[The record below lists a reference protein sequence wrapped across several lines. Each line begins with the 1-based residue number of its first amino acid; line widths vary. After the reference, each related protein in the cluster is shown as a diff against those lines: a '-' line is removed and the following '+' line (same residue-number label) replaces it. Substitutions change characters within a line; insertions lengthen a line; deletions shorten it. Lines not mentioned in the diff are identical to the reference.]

1 MADGN
6 VGSLWMSLGI
16 KDAVSKELNRIADSM
31 TGVDAKTKKAQESM
45 RKLAEENL
53 AGKNVAFLDR
63 LKKAIGDSTKEAKE
77 LQVVFEAIRSIRGG
91 FSSLNW
97 SVGAKSLKEYSGI
110 IMKINDALDKLYTR
124 GLTASGDKMWG
135 SATGA
140 LKVLEGISKIKEEG
154 NFFFENFFK
163 TDKAKAGLEDLQ
175 REIIKLQKEGMGL
188 LNKRT
193 LDTEGLA
200 WAAGL
205 DDKIY
210 KLHRAYS
217 VLRDDEEKL
226 LATTEKK
233 KPVWKQD
240 EEQAKKNAE
249 AVNVQTNALKKQEEQ
264 LKATSAA
271 QKEKNA
277 TENKAVAAPKIQ
289 PFVEDKGLDKM
300 LNDVTAAREKDAAAT
315 QTQIAYTKILNEV
328 LDAFKG
334 KASTFLGV
342 KDDSGRKYVDI
353 LNEANAAIE
362 KMNKARAAA
371 MVKEGKDFNPANYPD
386 PTPRI
391 KKALEYLSLL
401 QRIDIAQKHISEV
414 KAANPNVDTKN
425 IKEAAKLVENFRNKL
440 LALQNDKYLTG
451 ADDAHILGAY
461 RKTLAMTLKDVDAII
476 GKLQKPNPLS
486 DLDGNFSKLDARI
499 DAVREK
505 LAKLRDL
512 MNEGTQKGYNTSMF
526 GERIS
531 GLGGVVARMEAAMS
545 NKNGELANVDK
556 MKQLFSDISVEL
568 NKASTAMQAYG
579 REKAKAVAQEREFAV
594 ASKLSAK
601 DKEAELK
608 ALSDYT
614 KRYMTLVEEKR
625 KVAEKAG
632 ISPFFKNDNGLKNI
646 KAEIDTLLERLGRVR
661 EDITLYQHAIG
672 SGTKEGI
679 SFGQQGLKEANTEA
693 EKLMRSITNL
703 QNVYDTLRV
712 SQVNVKDLIGQ
723 TPQKQRQD
731 DIQRRMSD
739 YYSKLE
745 KDSAQAAK
753 DAAKAE
759 RERASAEKQRQNEL
773 RNTERRYDSLGNKVR
788 QLRAEFSRGI
798 SLGANTDKSYEEIR
812 RLLSMMRV
820 LRALQGSLSSTDWR
834 EHIGRLGNYGA
845 GHDATIANRALQ
857 DQRAINAAQEKTN
870 REKEKSIDLERKH
883 QQEIANSAAKVRSDL
898 VRAFEQAK
906 NSAGG
911 LNSTMQDLKS
921 LVMQGGLVYGMQ
933 QFAMS
938 VIKTGGELEK
948 QHIALQSILGDVQNA
963 NTMFSQVKQLAL
975 QSPFTF
981 SELNRDVKQLA
992 AYGVEYDQ
1000 LYDTTKRLA
1009 DMASGL
1015 GVSFE
1020 RIALAFGQVRSRGW
1034 LDGKELRQISYA
1046 GIPLLQKLS
1055 EYYSKREGRK
1065 VSTSEVK
1072 TRISGRGVDFEDVK
1086 NVFWEMTDAGG
1097 QFYNMQLVLSETLLG
1112 RFNKLKDAW
1121 EIMLS
1126 EFASDSNIVGSNLKH
1141 ILDLVTNLVQALHTM
1156 APVVVA
1162 AFSGFAL
1169 KRLQTSLGGGIGAAL
1184 LSGKAS
1190 MASDIQKKV
1199 LLGEKTTAQELRL
1212 LATKKLITSED
1223 IKALSL
1229 AKAIKKVDL
1238 ERMYIN
1244 GQISRSIY
1252 KDGMTDFAGT
1262 GTFGSRRKLVEARQN
1277 GGWWNKAKAAFIGLQ
1292 LRTNAYFTN
1301 LKIQFATTGGFWR
1314 TFALKGM
1321 SAFAILTAGART
1333 MGATLLAAVGG
1344 LPGLIITGVTMGIS
1358 YMYTKSADLTNRIN
1372 QTANEI
1378 EDRIKQLNDFL
1389 RENDTAKVL
1398 SGGDIKEV
1406 DNLIDAYKEKLKQLE
1421 PYNYNNLVMK
1431 ADEKQSHEERLK
1443 YLDEELKR
1451 LRDAEMIAKS
1461 KMGNRD
1467 NYSDFSGAITRSNR
1481 NYERL
1486 EKTTAQ
1492 NMSDKGMDFASA
1504 RSAAWKGLQPY
1515 QKGDMVNPIK
1525 KVILKQFGDISKDET
1540 MRLAAMQAMS
1550 NIFASMEIPESRAN
1564 MIRASVLQ
1572 AFGIGDKDSWL
1583 QEEAKNKLSDLLDS
1597 IAPTIATKIRS
1608 GQTLNEAE
1616 KAKVE
1621 ELMQD
1626 AKRGLTGQYPEFEKA
1641 LQALLDASNFEAV
1654 INLVFKDSKFN
1665 DVQNELLGNLPK
1677 MPLGVGDPETQ
1688 AKKQKFAQSWGKEG
1702 SWTKAREAANADVAA
1717 KKKEYEAA
1725 KKAKSKRQ
1733 DELKKEWQ
1741 LAEQTAKELNLFD
1754 AKKDKNK
1761 GPKKDSALESL
1772 RQQFEDFKAARQWY
1786 QKYIGIGNTQ
1796 SEAIGKVKSLFPN
1809 LDWKKIDLSKY
1820 MESLEAMMPGNSFW
1834 NTTDRKK
1841 FRTQVNREKAEW
1853 QYSEVDKVEWERV
1866 SSNFKEALE
1875 KGVKQAN
1882 LQKELYEKTGSLDFA
1897 KLAFQDGA
1905 VWDKQTRKMAEDF
1918 KKNFGHDVNLGMTEA
1933 DAKALYKE
1941 TPLALEAWQ
1950 KITTLVKD
1958 NYVKSLQQAADIIAQ
1973 TASTQEKIAAIY
1985 AKYETPIAQAEEAGN
2000 YGLASRYTRQRDKEV
2015 NSAKTEAFNKSS
2027 DYITF
2032 FGAVSQLG
2040 MDRASEIASQIREN
2054 INQALA
2060 DGTIDA
2066 REYGKQIQQLDEQ
2079 LNKLSSGKKTFF
2091 KDGLSGLADRKV
2103 EKANEK
2109 ITAGA
2114 ALQQEGQREAQ
2125 EATTAMLDAIANS
2138 DWKAVGEA
2146 FEKLVKA
2153 NEKAKNGENKLNKG
2167 KEEAAS
2173 ANKFKEAMTSASK
2186 VVEKFNANIQSI
2198 VATFNDIKDTAS
2210 ALGVDTESDGWQDAT
2225 AFFESLSG
2233 VSGSI
2238 SNIVTSGMQGNIG
2251 GIIQGAVGIFT
2262 SPFKAFAAAHDAKQ
2276 ERQIKLAERN
2286 ITELE
2291 RMRNDIKSAIENT
2304 LGGVYSYKMDADTRK
2319 RLGNVTNSYE
2329 KAARGESKK
2338 SQYSSDTYTTAKK
2351 SLSDPG
2357 NAYLAEQA
2365 SLMAQK
2371 DEMQRQLNAEEGKKK
2386 KDKDKIA
2393 DYKQQIKEMET
2404 TINNFAKDFLKD
2416 IYGVDMKA
2424 WASQLTDAV
2433 VSAWSKG
2440 EDAIDAYKKKAKEM
2454 VKNLTK
2460 NIVSQKVMEA
2470 ALQGP
2475 LDNLT
2480 EIIKKKGKLEPE
2492 DVVKVADDLYNGTNN
2507 AAENITAILERLKN
2521 MGLDLSENGDGS
2533 VTNGIK
2539 NITEETA
2546 DILASYVNAIRLDVS
2561 VNRAQVKDI
2570 GELLKMRLPEMGQI
2584 QKAQLGQLTQIV
2596 MLAEARNEKLDRM
2609 MDWMNAV
2616 STSGRKKL
2624 YIS

>member
-6 VGSLWMSLGI
+6 VGSLWMSLGL
-16 KDAVSKELNRIADSM
+16 KETVSKELNKIADGM
-31 TGVDAKTKKAQESM
+31 TGVDAKTRKAQENL
-45 RKLAEENL
+45 RKLADTDVS
-53 AGKNVAFLDR
+53 GKNISF
-63 LKKAIGDSTKEAKE
+63 LKKIQNALGDTSAEAKE
-77 LQVVFEAIRSIRGG
+77 LQAVLGVIGKTKGGWKGITEDLNIGKLQQYAKLVRELEFALTNIESKKGLSDSGFNLQSTIYQSREAIDAIA
-91 FSSLNW
+91 SLQNH
-97 SVGAKSLKEYSGI
+97 LKFA
-110 IMKINDALDKLYTR
+110 DAP
-124 GLTASGDKMWG
+124 TASGLKAIRQELQGLINEGTSLIHSPIKNYMQIDKW
-135 SATGA
+135 
-140 LKVLEGISKIKEEG
+140 
-154 NFFFENFFK
+154 
-163 TDKAKAGLEDLQ
+163 
-175 REIIKLQKEGMGL
+175 
-188 LNKRT
+188 LNT
-193 LDTEGLA
+193 LDGKVTDIEYKYIVATQGVSKETNA
-200 WAAGL
+200 VADAG
-205 DDKIY
+205 K
-210 KLHRAYS
+210 RA
-217 VLRDDEEKL
+217 
-226 LATTEKK
+226 
-233 KPVWKQD
+233 
-240 EEQAKKNAE
+240 EEQTKKNAE
-249 AVNVQTNALKKQEEQ
+249 AVNEQTNALKKQEEQ

-271 QKEKNA
+271 QKEKSA
-277 TENKAVAAPKIQ
+277 TESKAATAPKMQ

-300 LNDVTAAREKDAAAT
+300 LNDATRVTEKVEEQKKSLSGLSDAAGKASRD
-315 QTQIAYTKILNEV
+315 INEV
-328 LDAFKG
+328 LNKIVG
-334 KASTFLGV
+334 G
-342 KDDSGRKYVDI
+342 
-353 LNEANAAIE
+353 NAAGMSLDE
-362 KMNKARAAA
+362 LAKKTARYSQ
-371 MVKEGKDFNPANYPD
+371 ELL
-386 PTPRI
+386 
-391 KKALEYLSLL
+391 ALEIKLKSLKSK
-401 QRIDIAQKHISEV
+401 DETNPGKKGPYYSEV
-414 KAANPNVDTKN
+414 KSLEAKIKNAQIYLDIIQQIRLKKDELNATGAKQPNVNTK
-425 IKEAAKLVENFRNKL
+425 ELER
-440 LALQNDKYLTG
+440 G
-451 ADDAHILGAY
+451 
-461 RKTLAMTLKDVDAII
+461 KTLLDEFYGTLRKIVSENGVDGLMVLGNMPKALGGTMREIRSLLSSFS
-476 GKLQKPNPLS
+476 KENPLS
-486 DLDGNFSKLDARI
+486 VFANGADRAWTAISNLETKM
-499 DAVREK
+499 
-505 LAKLRDL
+505 RDL
-512 MNEGTQKGYNTSMF
+512 QRLMDEGKKMGYKTDMLPENFYELKRRLQETYRLF
-526 GERIS
+526 GDNSHR
-531 GLGGVVARMEAAMS
+531 LTDKAYME
-545 NKNGELANVDK
+545 N
-556 MKQLFSDISVEL
+556 LFSDIAKTMKIAANAERE
-568 NKASTAMQAYG
+568 YG
-579 REKAKAVAQEREFAV
+579 REKGKTIATN
-594 ASKLSAK
+594 
-601 DKEAELK
+601 KEAE
-608 ALSDYT
+608 AA
-614 KRYMTLVEEKR
+614 EKR
-625 KVAEKAG
+625 NVA
-632 ISPFFKNDNGLKNI
+632 I
-646 KAEIDTLLERLGRVR
+646 V
-661 EDITLYQHAIG
+661 
-672 SGTKEGI
+672 
-679 SFGQQGLKEANTEA
+679 EAAVQRRIQARQREA
-693 EKLMRSITNL
+693 ER
-703 QNVYDTLRV
+703 
-712 SQVNVKDLIGQ
+712 
-723 TPQKQRQD
+723 
-731 DIQRRMSD
+731 
-739 YYSKLE
+739 
-745 KDSAQAAK
+745 AA
-753 DAAKAE
+753 AAE
-759 RERASAEKQRQNEL
+759 REANRYAAESVNKAIAAKREQRRQEDRDNKQRLSEIKAA
-773 RNTERRYDSLGNKVR
+773 EARYDSLGNKVR
-788 QLRAEFSRGI
+788 SLRREFSRGI
-798 SLGANTDKSYEEIR
+798 SLGADVSKAEAEIH
-812 RLLSMMRV
+812 RLIDIMRY
-820 LRALQGSLSSTDWR
+820 LRQMRTWLVEGQNVVGRIGS
-834 EHIGRLGNYGA
+834 IGT
-845 GHDATIANRALQ
+845 GHDATQAGRALQ

-1126 EFASDSNIVGSNLKH
+1126 EFASNSNIVGSNLKH

-1761 GPKKDSALESL
+1761 GTKKDSALESL

-1820 MESLEAMMPGNSFW
+1820 MESLEAMMPGRGFW

-1853 QYSEVDKVEWERV
+1853 QYSEIDKVEWERV

-1933 DAKALYKE
+1933 DAKVLYKD

-2079 LNKLSSGKKTFF
+2079 LNKLSSGKKNFF
-2091 KDGLSGLADRKV
+2091 NSGLSGVAEQRVKN
-2103 EKANEK
+2103 ANEK

-2114 ALQQEGQREAQ
+2114 ALKQEGKRMQQE
-2125 EATTAMLDAIANS
+2125 ANTELI
-2138 DWKAVGEA
+2138 EA
-2146 FEKLVKA
+2146 FSNLDFDAVDEIVAKMLEGREKEEKGDAKLKQGQKDAKAA
-2153 NEKAKNGENKLNKG
+2153 NEF
-2167 KEEAAS
+2167 KESMANVSAAAS
-2173 ANKFKEAMTSASK
+2173 KINE
-2186 VVEKFNANIQSI
+2186 NIQSI

-2210 ALGVDTESDGWQDAT
+2210 ALGVDTENDGWQDAT
-2225 AFFESLSG
+2225 AFFNSLGG
-2233 VSGSI
+2233 VSSSI
-2238 SNIVTSGMQGNIG
+2238 SNMVTSAMSGNVGGVLQGF
-2251 GIIQGAVGIFT
+2251 VGIFT
-2262 SPFKAFAAAHDAKQ
+2262 SPFKAFAAAHDAKL

-2291 RMRNDIKSAIENT
+2291 RLRNDVKTAIENT
-2304 LGGVYSYKMDADTRK
+2304 LGSVYSYKMDADTRK

-2416 IYGVDMKA
+2416 IYGVDTKA

-2433 VSAWSKG
+2433 ISAWSKG

-2454 VKNLTK
+2454 VKDLTK
-2460 NIVSQKVMEA
+2460 NIVSQKVMEV

-2480 EIIKKKGKLEPE
+2480 EIIKQKGKLEPE

-2533 VTNGIK
+2533 VTNGIT

>member
-6 VGSLWMSLGI
+6 VGNLWMYLGI

-63 LKKAIGDSTKEAKE
+63 LKKTIGDSTKEAKE
-77 LQVVFEAIRSIRGG
+77 LQVVFEAIRSVRGG
-91 FSSLNW
+91 FTSLNW
-97 SVGAKSLKEYSGI
+97 SVGAKDLNEYYGI
-110 IMKINDALDKLYTR
+110 IMKIKDALDKLYTR

-135 SATGA
+135 SMTGA

-154 NFFFENFFK
+154 GFFFENFFK
-163 TDKAKAGLEDLQ
+163 TDKAKAGLENLQ

-188 LNKRT
+188 LNKKN

-233 KPVWKQD
+233 KTVGKQD

-271 QKEKNA
+271 QKEKSA
-277 TENKAVAAPKIQ
+277 TESKAATAPKMQ

-300 LNDVTAAREKDAAAT
+300 LNDATRVTEKVEEQKKSLSGLSDAAGKASRD
-315 QTQIAYTKILNEV
+315 INEV
-328 LDAFKG
+328 LNKIVG
-334 KASTFLGV
+334 G
-342 KDDSGRKYVDI
+342 
-353 LNEANAAIE
+353 NAAGMSLDE
-362 KMNKARAAA
+362 LAKKTARYSQ
-371 MVKEGKDFNPANYPD
+371 ELL
-386 PTPRI
+386 
-391 KKALEYLSLL
+391 ALEIKLKNLKSKAETNPGKKGP
-401 QRIDIAQKHISEV
+401 DSSEV
-414 KAANPNVDTKN
+414 KSLEAKIKNAQIYLDIIQQIRLKKDELNATGAKQPNVNTK
-425 IKEAAKLVENFRNKL
+425 ELER
-440 LALQNDKYLTG
+440 G
-451 ADDAHILGAY
+451 
-461 RKTLAMTLKDVDAII
+461 KTLLDEFYGTLRKIVSENGVDGLMVLGNMPKALGGTMREIRSLLSSFS
-476 GKLQKPNPLS
+476 KENPLS
-486 DLDGNFSKLDARI
+486 VFANGADRAWTAISNLETKM
-499 DAVREK
+499 
-505 LAKLRDL
+505 RDL
-512 MNEGTQKGYNTSMF
+512 QRLMDEGKKMGYKTDMLPENFYELKRRLQETYRLF
-526 GERIS
+526 GDNSHR
-531 GLGGVVARMEAAMS
+531 LTDKAYME
-545 NKNGELANVDK
+545 N
-556 MKQLFSDISVEL
+556 LFSDIAKTMKIAANAERE
-568 NKASTAMQAYG
+568 YG
-579 REKAKAVAQEREFAV
+579 REKGKTIATN
-594 ASKLSAK
+594 
-601 DKEAELK
+601 KEAE
-608 ALSDYT
+608 AA
-614 KRYMTLVEEKR
+614 EKR
-625 KVAEKAG
+625 NVA
-632 ISPFFKNDNGLKNI
+632 I
-646 KAEIDTLLERLGRVR
+646 V
-661 EDITLYQHAIG
+661 
-672 SGTKEGI
+672 
-679 SFGQQGLKEANTEA
+679 EAAVQRRIQARQREA
-693 EKLMRSITNL
+693 ER
-703 QNVYDTLRV
+703 
-712 SQVNVKDLIGQ
+712 
-723 TPQKQRQD
+723 
-731 DIQRRMSD
+731 
-739 YYSKLE
+739 
-745 KDSAQAAK
+745 AA
-753 DAAKAE
+753 AAE
-759 RERASAEKQRQNEL
+759 REANRYAAESVNKAIAAKREQRRQEDRDNKQRLSEIKAA
-773 RNTERRYDSLGNKVR
+773 EARYDSLGNKVR
-788 QLRAEFSRGI
+788 SLRREFSRGI
-798 SLGANTDKSYEEIR
+798 SLGADVSKAEAEIH
-812 RLLSMMRV
+812 RLIDIMRY
-820 LRALQGSLSSTDWR
+820 LRQMRTWLVEGQNVVGRIGS
-834 EHIGRLGNYGA
+834 IGA
-845 GHDATIANRALQ
+845 GHDTTQAGRALQ

-921 LVMQGGLVYGMQ
+921 LVMQGGLVYGVQ

-963 NTMFSQVKQLAL
+963 NTMFSQVKELAL

-981 SELNRDVKQLA
+981 SELNKDVKQLA

-1065 VSTSEVK
+1065 VSTSEIK

-1277 GGWWNKAKAAFIGLQ
+1277 GGWWNKAKAGLIGLQ

-1301 LKIQFATTGGFWR
+1301 LKIHFATAGGFWN

-1321 SAFAILTAGART
+1321 SALTILGTGARAL
-1333 MGATLLAAVGG
+1333 GSALLAAVGG

-1389 RENDTAKVL
+1389 RENDAAKVL
-1398 SGGDIKEV
+1398 AGGDIKEV

-1597 IAPTIATKIRS
+1597 VAPTIATKIRS

-1933 DAKALYKE
+1933 DAKVLYKD

-2079 LNKLSSGKKTFF
+2079 LNKLSSGKKNFF
-2091 KDGLSGLADRKV
+2091 NSGLSGVAEQRVKN
-2103 EKANEK
+2103 ANEK

-2114 ALQQEGQREAQ
+2114 ALKQEGERMQQE
-2125 EATTAMLDAIANS
+2125 ANTELI
-2138 DWKAVGEA
+2138 EA
-2146 FEKLVKA
+2146 FSNLDFDAVDEIVAKMLEGNEKEKEGDAKLKQGQKEAKAA
-2153 NEKAKNGENKLNKG
+2153 NEF
-2167 KEEAAS
+2167 KESMANVSAAAS
-2173 ANKFKEAMTSASK
+2173 KIKE
-2186 VVEKFNANIQSI
+2186 NIQSI

-2210 ALGVDTESDGWQDAT
+2210 ALGVDTENDGWQDAT
-2225 AFFESLSG
+2225 AFFNSLGG
-2233 VSGSI
+2233 VSSSI
-2238 SNIVTSGMQGNIG
+2238 SNMMSGNFGGVLQGF
-2251 GIIQGAVGIFT
+2251 VGIFT
-2262 SPFKAFAAAHDAKQ
+2262 SPFKAFAAAHDAKL

-2291 RMRNDIKSAIENT
+2291 RLRNDVKTAIENT
-2304 LGGVYSYKMDADTRK
+2304 LSGVYSYKMDADTRK

-2454 VKNLTK
+2454 VKDLTK
-2460 NIVSQKVMEA
+2460 NIISQKIMEV

-2480 EIIKKKGKLEPE
+2480 EIIKQKGKLEPE

-2507 AAENITAILERLKN
+2507 AAENITAILERLKD

>member
-1 MADGN
+1 MASGN
-6 VGSLWMSLGI
+6 LGDLWFQLGI
-16 KDAVSKELNRIADSM
+16 KDNSHKALNSMLKDVQRLDGMINSLNLSINKEQDPKKKKEMKEQLSNALNYLHLLQKVNIELNKISGIKNVNAGIN
-31 TGVDAKTKKAQESM
+31 TGELDRAKKALMDFRNELIDLQAGKTAGSVDNAFMSAYNAKFRNLITDVRQIEKAFDKENTLSASKNNAA
-45 RKLAEENL
+45 RLNRELETTKNKLAEIQSLQSRGIRNRIDTTALLSGGNTLRGVKRRMETMLADDNL
-53 AGKNVAFLDR
+53 LAN
-63 LKKAIGDSTKEAKE
+63 
-77 LQVVFEAIRSIRGG
+77 
-91 FSSLNW
+91 
-97 SVGAKSLKEYSGI
+97 GAKVKSLLSDIAFAYTKATGKVQEYKRTASETASVDSAFS
-110 IMKINDALDKLYTR
+110 KQKLAVEQINTILGNIDKLKGKSLEIGTDTSK
-124 GLTASGDKMWG
+124 LTAVRGEIERIKTTIESFSGK
-135 SATGA
+135 
-140 LKVLEGISKIKEEG
+140 
-154 NFFFENFFK
+154 
-163 TDKAKAGLEDLQ
+163 Q
-175 REIIKLQKEGMGL
+175 L
-188 LNKRT
+188 LNK
-193 LDTEGLA
+193 GF
-200 WAAGL
+200 G
-205 DDKIY
+205 
-210 KLHRAYS
+210 
-217 VLRDDEEKL
+217 
-226 LATTEKK
+226 
-233 KPVWKQD
+233 
-240 EEQAKKNAE
+240 
-249 AVNVQTNALKKQEEQ
+249 
-264 LKATSAA
+264 
-271 QKEKNA
+271 
-277 TENKAVAAPKIQ
+277 
-289 PFVEDKGLDKM
+289 
-300 LNDVTAAREKDAAAT
+300 DA
-315 QTQIAYTKILNEV
+315 LNE
-328 LDAFKG
+328 LQ
-334 KASTFLGV
+334 LW
-342 KDDSGRKYVDI
+342 
-353 LNEANAAIE
+353 
-362 KMNKARAAA
+362 
-371 MVKEGKDFNPANYPD
+371 KERVN
-386 PTPRI
+386 R
-391 KKALEYLSLL
+391 
-401 QRIDIAQKHISEV
+401 
-414 KAANPNVDTKN
+414 
-425 IKEAAKLVENFRNKL
+425 
-440 LALQNDKYLTG
+440 
-451 ADDAHILGAY
+451 
-461 RKTLAMTLKDVDAII
+461 TLKDQSGAN
-476 GKLQKPNPLS
+476 QS
-486 DLDGNFSKLDARI
+486 
-499 DAVREK
+499 
-505 LAKLRDL
+505 AKATDRNL
-512 MNEGTQKGYNTSMF
+512 ET
-526 GERIS
+526 
-531 GLGGVVARMEAAMS
+531 MEARYRRLQELMS
-545 NKNGELANVDK
+545 EVSRK
-556 MKQLFSDISVEL
+556 IREL
-568 NKASTAMQAYG
+568 NDSARQGFKVGADTSRAESAISRLTEMRDKFNNADIG
-579 REKAKAVAQEREFAV
+579 SKNAVA
-594 ASKLSAK
+594 
-601 DKEAELK
+601 ELVSEYK
-608 ALSDYT
+608 
-614 KRYMTLVEEKR
+614 
-625 KVAEKAG
+625 
-632 ISPFFKNDNGLKNI
+632 ILKNEIGNAKSEQDKLNNAITRANKKQDRKNERQEARDNKQRLSEI
-646 KAEIDTLLERLGRVR
+646 KA
-661 EDITLYQHAIG
+661 
-672 SGTKEGI
+672 
-679 SFGQQGLKEANTEA
+679 TEA
-693 EKLMRSITNL
+693 
-703 QNVYDTLRV
+703 
-712 SQVNVKDLIGQ
+712 
-723 TPQKQRQD
+723 
-731 DIQRRMSD
+731 
-739 YYSKLE
+739 
-745 KDSAQAAK
+745 
-753 DAAKAE
+753 
-759 RERASAEKQRQNEL
+759 
-773 RNTERRYDSLGNKVR
+773 RYDSLGNKVR
-788 QLRAEFSRGI
+788 ALRREFSRGI
-798 SLGANTDKSYEEIR
+798 SLGADVSKAEAEIH
-812 RLLSMMRV
+812 RLIDIMRY
-820 LRALQGSLSSTDWR
+820 LRQMRTWLVEGQNVVGRIGS
-834 EHIGRLGNYGA
+834 IGT
-845 GHDATIANRALQ
+845 GHDATQAGRALQ

-883 QQEIANSAAKVRSDL
+883 QQEIANSAAKVRNDL

-1184 LSGKAS
+1184 LSGKES

-1572 AFGIGDKDSWL
+1572 AFGIGDKNSWL

-1820 MESLEAMMPGNSFW
+1820 MESLEAMMPGRGFW

-1841 FRTQVNREKAEW
+1841 FHTQVNREKAEW
-1853 QYSEVDKVEWERV
+1853 QYSEIDKVEWERV

-1933 DAKALYKE
+1933 DAKVLYKD

-2079 LNKLSSGKKTFF
+2079 LNKLSSGKKNFF
-2091 KDGLSGLADRKV
+2091 NSGLSGVAEQRVKN
-2103 EKANEK
+2103 ANEK

-2114 ALQQEGQREAQ
+2114 ALKQEGERMQQE
-2125 EATTAMLDAIANS
+2125 ANTELI
-2138 DWKAVGEA
+2138 EA
-2146 FEKLVKA
+2146 FSNLDFDAVDEIVAKMLEGNEKEEKGDAKLKQGQKEAKAA
-2153 NEKAKNGENKLNKG
+2153 NEFKKSMANVSA
-2167 KEEAAS
+2167 AAS
-2173 ANKFKEAMTSASK
+2173 KINE
-2186 VVEKFNANIQSI
+2186 NIQSI

-2210 ALGVDTESDGWQDAT
+2210 ALGVDTENDGWQDAT
-2225 AFFESLSG
+2225 AFFNSLGG
-2233 VSGSI
+2233 VSSSI
-2238 SNIVTSGMQGNIG
+2238 SNMVTSAMSGNVGGVLQGF
-2251 GIIQGAVGIFT
+2251 VGIFT
-2262 SPFKAFAAAHDAKQ
+2262 SPFKAFAAAHDAKL

-2291 RMRNDIKSAIENT
+2291 RLRNDVKTAIENT

-2319 RLGNVTNSYE
+2319 RLDNVTNSYE

-2357 NAYLAEQA
+2357 DAYLAEQA

-2454 VKNLTK
+2454 VKDLTK
-2460 NIVSQKVMEA
+2460 NIVSQKVMEV

-2480 EIIKKKGKLEPE
+2480 EIIKQKGKLEPE

>member
-16 KDAVSKELNRIADSM
+16 KDAVSKELNRVADSM
-31 TGVDAKTKKAQESM
+31 TGLDAKTKKAQESM

-277 TENKAVAAPKIQ
+277 TENKAAAAPKIQ

-334 KASTFLGV
+334 KASTLLGV

-579 REKAKAVAQEREFAV
+579 REKAKAVATDRNLETMEARYRRLQELISEVNRKIRELNDSAKRGFKVGADTSRVGSAISRLFEMRDKFNNADIGSKNAV
-594 ASKLSAK
+594 A
-601 DKEAELK
+601 ELVSEYK
-608 ALSDYT
+608 
-614 KRYMTLVEEKR
+614 
-625 KVAEKAG
+625 
-632 ISPFFKNDNGLKNI
+632 ILKNEIGNAKSEQDKLNNAITRANKKQDRKNERQEARDNKQRLSEI
-646 KAEIDTLLERLGRVR
+646 KA
-661 EDITLYQHAIG
+661 A
-672 SGTKEGI
+672 
-679 SFGQQGLKEANTEA
+679 EA
-693 EKLMRSITNL
+693 
-703 QNVYDTLRV
+703 
-712 SQVNVKDLIGQ
+712 
-723 TPQKQRQD
+723 
-731 DIQRRMSD
+731 
-739 YYSKLE
+739 
-745 KDSAQAAK
+745 
-753 DAAKAE
+753 
-759 RERASAEKQRQNEL
+759 
-773 RNTERRYDSLGNKVR
+773 RYDSLGNKVR
-788 QLRAEFSRGI
+788 ALRREFSRGI
-798 SLGANTDKSYEEIR
+798 SLGADVSKAEAEIH
-812 RLLSMMRV
+812 RLIHLMRYFKIMHSELKAGNMSAV
-820 LRALQGSLSSTDWR
+820 GRIGS
-834 EHIGRLGNYGA
+834 IGT
-845 GHDATIANRALQ
+845 GHDATQAGRALQ

-1065 VSTSEVK
+1065 VTTSDVK

-1112 RFNKLKDAW
+1112 RYNKLKDAW

-1126 EFASDSNIVGSNLKH
+1126 DFASGNSVVGKGLKG
-1141 ILDLVTNLVQALHTM
+1141 ILNLVTELVQAMHSM
-1156 APVVVA
+1156 APVVAA
-1162 AFSGFAL
+1162 AFAGFAL
-1169 KRLQTSLGGGIGAAL
+1169 KKMQTALGGGIGAAL
-1184 LSGKAS
+1184 LSSKSS
-1190 MASDIQKKV
+1190 MAADVQKRV
-1199 LLGEKTTAQELRL
+1199 LLGESVTDQELRL
-1212 LATKKLITSED
+1212 LQTKKQITAENLKMLTAAKALTKAELDRMLITKSITPEMYKQTLAEMGLVSKTWTLKGALSGILGP
-1223 IKALSL
+1223 IKAIPGKIRAAAVST
-1229 AKAIKKVDL
+1229 A
-1238 ERMYIN
+1238 
-1244 GQISRSIY
+1244 SW
-1252 KDGMTDFAGT
+1252 FAGLRA
-1262 GTFGSRRKLVEARQN
+1262 GTTSVRASFAGLWTSFSMR
-1277 GGWWNKAKAAFIGLQ
+1277 GAA
-1292 LRTNAYFTN
+1292 
-1301 LKIQFATTGGFWR
+1301 
-1314 TFALKGM
+1314 
-1321 SAFAILTAGART
+1321 AINIVTAGART
-1333 MGATLLAAVGG
+1333 LATTLWTAIGG

-1597 IAPTIATKIRS
+1597 VAPTIATKIRS

-1677 MPLGVGDPETQ
+1677 IPLGVGDPEIQ

-1761 GPKKDSALESL
+1761 NKGPKKDSALESL

-1820 MESLEAMMPGNSFW
+1820 MESLEAMMPGRGFW

-1841 FRTQVNREKAEW
+1841 FHTQVNREKAEW
-1853 QYSEVDKVEWERV
+1853 QYSEIDKVEWERV

-1882 LQKELYEKTGSLDFA
+1882 LQKELYKKTGSLDFA

-1933 DAKALYKE
+1933 DAKVLYKD

-2040 MDRASEIASQIREN
+2040 IDRASEIASQIREN

-2079 LNKLSSGKKTFF
+2079 LNKLSSGKKNFF
-2091 KDGLSGLADRKV
+2091 NSGLSGVAEQRVKN
-2103 EKANEK
+2103 ANEK

-2114 ALQQEGQREAQ
+2114 ALKQEGERMQQE
-2125 EATTAMLDAIANS
+2125 ANTELI
-2138 DWKAVGEA
+2138 EA
-2146 FEKLVKA
+2146 FSNLDFDAVDEIVAKMLEGNEKEEKGDAKLKQGQKEAKAA
-2153 NEKAKNGENKLNKG
+2153 NEF
-2167 KEEAAS
+2167 KESMANVSAAAS
-2173 ANKFKEAMTSASK
+2173 KINE
-2186 VVEKFNANIQSI
+2186 NIQSI

-2210 ALGVDTESDGWQDAT
+2210 ALGVDTENDGWQDAT
-2225 AFFESLSG
+2225 AFFNSLGG
-2233 VSGSI
+2233 VSSSI
-2238 SNIVTSGMQGNIG
+2238 SNMVTSAMSGNVGGVLQGF
-2251 GIIQGAVGIFT
+2251 VGIFT
-2262 SPFKAFAAAHDAKQ
+2262 SPFKAFAAAHDAKL

-2291 RMRNDIKSAIENT
+2291 RLRNDVKTAIENT
-2304 LGGVYSYKMDADTRK
+2304 LGGIYSYKMDADTRK

-2454 VKNLTK
+2454 VKDLTK
-2460 NIVSQKVMEA
+2460 NIVSQKVMEV

-2480 EIIKKKGKLEPE
+2480 EIIKQKGKLEPE

>member
-1 MADGN
+1 MASGN
-6 VGSLWMSLGI
+6 LGDLWFQLGI
-16 KDAVSKELNRIADSM
+16 KDNSHKALNSMLKDVQRLEGMINSLNLSINKEQDPKKKKEMKEQLSNALNYLHLLQKVNIELNKISGIKNVNAGINTGELDRAKKALMDFRNELINLQAGK
-31 TGVDAKTKKAQESM
+31 TAGGVDNAFMSAYNAKFRNLITDVRQIEKAFDKENTLSASKNNAARLNRELETTKN
-45 RKLAEENL
+45 KLAEIQSLQSRGIRNRIDTTALLSGGNTLRGVKRRMETMLADDNL
-53 AGKNVAFLDR
+53 LAN
-63 LKKAIGDSTKEAKE
+63 
-77 LQVVFEAIRSIRGG
+77 
-91 FSSLNW
+91 
-97 SVGAKSLKEYSGI
+97 GAKVKSLLSDIAFAYTKATGKVQEYKRTASETASVDSAFS
-110 IMKINDALDKLYTR
+110 KQKLAVEQINTILGNIDKLKGKSLEIGTDTSK
-124 GLTASGDKMWG
+124 LTAVRGEIERIKTTIESFSGK
-135 SATGA
+135 
-140 LKVLEGISKIKEEG
+140 
-154 NFFFENFFK
+154 
-163 TDKAKAGLEDLQ
+163 Q
-175 REIIKLQKEGMGL
+175 L
-188 LNKRT
+188 LNK
-193 LDTEGLA
+193 GF
-200 WAAGL
+200 G
-205 DDKIY
+205 
-210 KLHRAYS
+210 
-217 VLRDDEEKL
+217 
-226 LATTEKK
+226 
-233 KPVWKQD
+233 
-240 EEQAKKNAE
+240 
-249 AVNVQTNALKKQEEQ
+249 
-264 LKATSAA
+264 
-271 QKEKNA
+271 
-277 TENKAVAAPKIQ
+277 
-289 PFVEDKGLDKM
+289 
-300 LNDVTAAREKDAAAT
+300 DA
-315 QTQIAYTKILNEV
+315 LNE
-328 LDAFKG
+328 LQ
-334 KASTFLGV
+334 LW
-342 KDDSGRKYVDI
+342 
-353 LNEANAAIE
+353 
-362 KMNKARAAA
+362 
-371 MVKEGKDFNPANYPD
+371 KERVN
-386 PTPRI
+386 R
-391 KKALEYLSLL
+391 
-401 QRIDIAQKHISEV
+401 
-414 KAANPNVDTKN
+414 
-425 IKEAAKLVENFRNKL
+425 
-440 LALQNDKYLTG
+440 
-451 ADDAHILGAY
+451 
-461 RKTLAMTLKDVDAII
+461 TLKDQSGAN
-476 GKLQKPNPLS
+476 QS
-486 DLDGNFSKLDARI
+486 
-499 DAVREK
+499 
-505 LAKLRDL
+505 AKATDRNL
-512 MNEGTQKGYNTSMF
+512 ET
-526 GERIS
+526 
-531 GLGGVVARMEAAMS
+531 MEARYRRLQELMS
-545 NKNGELANVDK
+545 EVSRK
-556 MKQLFSDISVEL
+556 IREL
-568 NKASTAMQAYG
+568 NDS
-579 REKAKAVAQEREFAV
+579 AKRGFKVGADTSRVGSAISRLFEMRDKFNNADIGSKNAVA
-594 ASKLSAK
+594 
-601 DKEAELK
+601 ELVSEYK
-608 ALSDYT
+608 
-614 KRYMTLVEEKR
+614 
-625 KVAEKAG
+625 
-632 ISPFFKNDNGLKNI
+632 ILKNEIGNAKSEQDKLNNAITRANKKQDRKNERQEARDNKQRLSEI
-646 KAEIDTLLERLGRVR
+646 KA
-661 EDITLYQHAIG
+661 A
-672 SGTKEGI
+672 
-679 SFGQQGLKEANTEA
+679 EA
-693 EKLMRSITNL
+693 
-703 QNVYDTLRV
+703 
-712 SQVNVKDLIGQ
+712 
-723 TPQKQRQD
+723 
-731 DIQRRMSD
+731 
-739 YYSKLE
+739 
-745 KDSAQAAK
+745 
-753 DAAKAE
+753 
-759 RERASAEKQRQNEL
+759 
-773 RNTERRYDSLGNKVR
+773 RYDSLGNKVR
-788 QLRAEFSRGI
+788 SLRREFSRGI
-798 SLGANTDKSYEEIR
+798 SLGADVSKAEAEIH
-812 RLLSMMRV
+812 RLIDIMRY
-820 LRALQGSLSSTDWR
+820 LRQMRTWLVEGQNVVGRIGS
-834 EHIGRLGNYGA
+834 IGT
-845 GHDATIANRALQ
+845 GHDATQAGRALQ

-1597 IAPTIATKIRS
+1597 VAPTIATKIRS

-1702 SWTKAREAANADVAA
+1702 SWTKAREAANADIAA

-1754 AKKDKNK
+1754 AKKDKNKNK

-1820 MESLEAMMPGNSFW
+1820 MESLEAMMPGRGFW

-1841 FRTQVNREKAEW
+1841 FHTQVNREKAEW
-1853 QYSEVDKVEWERV
+1853 QYSEIDKVEWERV

-1933 DAKALYKE
+1933 DAKVLYKD

-2079 LNKLSSGKKTFF
+2079 LNKLSSGNKNFF
-2091 KDGLSGLADRKV
+2091 NSGLSGVAEQRVKN
-2103 EKANEK
+2103 ANEK

-2114 ALQQEGQREAQ
+2114 ALKQEGERMQQE
-2125 EATTAMLDAIANS
+2125 ANTELI
-2138 DWKAVGEA
+2138 EA
-2146 FEKLVKA
+2146 FSNLDFDAVDEIVAKMLEGNEKEEKGDAKLKQGQKEAKAA
-2153 NEKAKNGENKLNKG
+2153 NEF
-2167 KEEAAS
+2167 KESMANVGAAAS
-2173 ANKFKEAMTSASK
+2173 KINE
-2186 VVEKFNANIQSI
+2186 NIQSI

-2210 ALGVDTESDGWQDAT
+2210 ALGVDTENDGWQDAT
-2225 AFFESLSG
+2225 AFFNSLGG
-2233 VSGSI
+2233 VSSSI
-2238 SNIVTSGMQGNIG
+2238 SNMVTSAMSGNVGGVLQGF
-2251 GIIQGAVGIFT
+2251 VGIFT
-2262 SPFKAFAAAHDAKQ
+2262 SPLKAFAAAHDAKL

-2291 RMRNDIKSAIENT
+2291 RLRNDVKTAIENT

-2454 VKNLTK
+2454 VKDLTK
-2460 NIVSQKVMEA
+2460 NIVSQKVMEV

-2480 EIIKKKGKLEPE
+2480 EIIKQKGKLEPE

>member
-1 MADGN
+1 MASGN
-6 VGSLWMSLGI
+6 LGDLWFQLGI
-16 KDAVSKELNRIADSM
+16 KDNTHKALNSMLKDVQRLEGMINSLNFSINKEQDPKKKKEMKEQLSNALNYLHLLQKVNIELNKISGIKNVNAGINTGELDRAKKALMDFRNELINLQSGKTAG
-31 TGVDAKTKKAQESM
+31 GVDNAFMSAYNSKFRNLITVVRQIEKAFDKENTLSASKNNAARLNRELETTKN
-45 RKLAEENL
+45 KLAEIQSLQSRGVRNRIDTTALLSGGNTLRGVKRRMEAMLADDNL
-53 AGKNVAFLDR
+53 LAN
-63 LKKAIGDSTKEAKE
+63 
-77 LQVVFEAIRSIRGG
+77 
-91 FSSLNW
+91 
-97 SVGAKSLKEYSGI
+97 GAKVKSLLSDIAYAYTKATGKVQEYKRTASETTSVDSALS
-110 IMKINDALDKLYTR
+110 KQKLAVEQINTILGNIDKLKGKSLEIGTDTSK
-124 GLTASGDKMWG
+124 LTAVRGEIERIKTTIESFSGK
-135 SATGA
+135 
-140 LKVLEGISKIKEEG
+140 
-154 NFFFENFFK
+154 
-163 TDKAKAGLEDLQ
+163 Q
-175 REIIKLQKEGMGL
+175 L
-188 LNKRT
+188 LNKGFGDALNELQLWKERVNRT
-193 LDTEGLA
+193 LKDQSGANQSAKASDRNLETMEARYRRLQELISEVNRKIREINDSAKLGFKIGADTSRAESAISRLFEMR
-200 WAAGL
+200 
-205 DDKIY
+205 DKFNNADIGSKNAVAELVSEY
-210 KLHRAYS
+210 KILKNEIGNVKSEQDKLNNAITRAN
-217 VLRDDEEKL
+217 EKQNRK
-226 LATTEKK
+226 TEKK
-233 KPVWKQD
+233 KEREDKQRLS
-240 EEQAKKNAE
+240 EI
-249 AVNVQTNALKKQEEQ
+249 
-264 LKATSAA
+264 KAT
-271 QKEKNA
+271 
-277 TENKAVAAPKIQ
+277 
-289 PFVEDKGLDKM
+289 
-300 LNDVTAAREKDAAAT
+300 
-315 QTQIAYTKILNEV
+315 
-328 LDAFKG
+328 
-334 KASTFLGV
+334 
-342 KDDSGRKYVDI
+342 
-353 LNEANAAIE
+353 EA
-362 KMNKARAAA
+362 
-371 MVKEGKDFNPANYPD
+371 
-386 PTPRI
+386 
-391 KKALEYLSLL
+391 
-401 QRIDIAQKHISEV
+401 
-414 KAANPNVDTKN
+414 
-425 IKEAAKLVENFRNKL
+425 
-440 LALQNDKYLTG
+440 
-451 ADDAHILGAY
+451 
-461 RKTLAMTLKDVDAII
+461 
-476 GKLQKPNPLS
+476 
-486 DLDGNFSKLDARI
+486 
-499 DAVREK
+499 
-505 LAKLRDL
+505 
-512 MNEGTQKGYNTSMF
+512 
-526 GERIS
+526 
-531 GLGGVVARMEAAMS
+531 
-545 NKNGELANVDK
+545 
-556 MKQLFSDISVEL
+556 
-568 NKASTAMQAYG
+568 
-579 REKAKAVAQEREFAV
+579 
-594 ASKLSAK
+594 
-601 DKEAELK
+601 
-608 ALSDYT
+608 
-614 KRYMTLVEEKR
+614 
-625 KVAEKAG
+625 
-632 ISPFFKNDNGLKNI
+632 
-646 KAEIDTLLERLGRVR
+646 
-661 EDITLYQHAIG
+661 
-672 SGTKEGI
+672 
-679 SFGQQGLKEANTEA
+679 
-693 EKLMRSITNL
+693 
-703 QNVYDTLRV
+703 
-712 SQVNVKDLIGQ
+712 
-723 TPQKQRQD
+723 
-731 DIQRRMSD
+731 
-739 YYSKLE
+739 
-745 KDSAQAAK
+745 
-753 DAAKAE
+753 
-759 RERASAEKQRQNEL
+759 
-773 RNTERRYDSLGNKVR
+773 RYDSLGNKVR
-788 QLRAEFSRGI
+788 ALRREFSRGI
-798 SLGANTDKSYEEIR
+798 SLGADVSKAEAEIH
-812 RLLSMMRV
+812 RLIDTMRY
-820 LRALQGSLSSTDWR
+820 LRQMRIWLAEGQDVVGR
-834 EHIGRLGNYGA
+834 IGNIGT
-845 GHDATIANRALQ
+845 GHDTTLAGRALQ
-857 DQRAINAAQEKTN
+857 DQRRLNSEQERANKEAQKGV
-870 REKEKSIDLERKH
+870 DLERQR
-883 QQEIANSAAKVRSDL
+883 QQEIAKSAAKVRSDL

-938 VIKTGGELEK
+938 VITTGGELEK
-948 QHIALQSILGDVQNA
+948 QHIALQSILGDMQNA
-963 NTMFSQVKQLAL
+963 NAMFSQIKQLAL

-1055 EYYSKREGRK
+1055 EYYSKREGRN
-1065 VSTSEVK
+1065 VSTSEIK

-1097 QFYNMQLVLSETLLG
+1097 QFYNMQFVLSETLLG

-1141 ILDLVTNLVQALHTM
+1141 ILDLVTSLVQSLHTM

-1190 MASDIQKKV
+1190 IASDVQKKV
-1199 LLGEKTTAQELRL
+1199 LLGEETTKQELRL

-1398 SGGDIKEV
+1398 AGGDIKEV

-1467 NYSDFSGAITRSNR
+1467 NYSDFSGAIIRSSK

-1486 EKTTAQ
+1486 EKTTAE

-1504 RSAAWKGLQPY
+1504 RSAAWKDLQPY
-1515 QKGDMVNPIK
+1515 QRSDMVNPIK

-1564 MIRASVLQ
+1564 TIRASVLQ

-1583 QEEAKNKLSDLLDS
+1583 QEEAKNKLGDLLDS
-1597 IAPTIATKIRS
+1597 VAPVIATKIRS

-1616 KAKVE
+1616 KAKVK

-1626 AKRGLTGQYPEFEKA
+1626 AKKGITGQYPEFEEA

-1665 DVQNELLGNLPK
+1665 DVQNELLNNLPK
-1677 MPLGVGDPETQ
+1677 IPLGVGDPETQ
-1688 AKKQKFAQSWGKEG
+1688 EKKQKLAQSWGKEG
-1702 SWTKAREAANADVAA
+1702 SWTKAREAANADVNA

-1820 MESLEAMMPGNSFW
+1820 IESLEAMMPGRGFW

-1841 FRTQVNREKAEW
+1841 FHTQVNREKAEW
-1853 QYSEVDKVEWERV
+1853 QYSEIDKVEWERV
-1866 SSNFKEALE
+1866 SSNFKDALE

-1905 VWDKQTRKMAEDF
+1905 VWNKQTRKMAEDF
-1918 KKNFGHDVNLGMTEA
+1918 KKDFGHDVNLGMTEA
-1933 DAKALYKE
+1933 DAKVLYKE
-1941 TPLALEAWQ
+1941 KPLALEAWQ

-2079 LNKLSSGKKTFF
+2079 LNKLSSGKKNFF
-2091 KDGLSGLADRKV
+2091 NSGLSGVAEQRVKN
-2103 EKANEK
+2103 ANEK

-2114 ALQQEGQREAQ
+2114 ALKQEGERMQQ
-2125 EATTAMLDAIANS
+2125 EATTALI
-2138 DWKAVGEA
+2138 EA
-2146 FEKLVKA
+2146 FSNLDFDAVDDIVAQMLEGHEKEEEGDTKLKQGQKEAKAA
-2153 NEKAKNGENKLNKG
+2153 NEF
-2167 KEEAAS
+2167 KESMANVSAAAS
-2173 ANKFKEAMTSASK
+2173 KINE
-2186 VVEKFNANIQSI
+2186 NIQSI

-2225 AFFESLSG
+2225 AFFNSLGG
-2233 VSGSI
+2233 VSNSI
-2238 SNIVTSGMQGNIG
+2238 SNAVTSAMSGNVGGVLQGV
-2251 GIIQGAVGIFT
+2251 VGIFT

-2291 RMRNDIKSAIENT
+2291 RLRNDVKTAIENT
-2304 LGGVYSYKMDADTRK
+2304 LGGVYSYNMDADTRK
-2319 RLGNVTNSYE
+2319 RLGNITNSYE
-2329 KAARGESKK
+2329 KAARGESGK
-2338 SQYSSDTYTTAKK
+2338 SQYTSDTYTAAKK
-2351 SLSDPG
+2351 SLSDPS
-2357 NAYLAEQA
+2357 NAFLAEQA

-2371 DEMQRQLNAEEGKKK
+2371 DEMQRQLNAEDGKKK

-2404 TINNFAKDFLKD
+2404 TINNLAKDFLKD
-2416 IYGVDMKA
+2416 IYGVDMKS

-2433 VSAWSKG
+2433 VTAWSKG
-2440 EDAIDAYKKKAKEM
+2440 EDAIDAYKKKAKDM
-2454 VKNLTK
+2454 VKDLTK
-2460 NIVSQKVMEA
+2460 NIISQKIMEV

-2480 EIIKKKGKLEPE
+2480 EIIKQKGKLEPE
-2492 DVVKVADDLYNGTNN
+2492 DVVKVADDLYNGTND
-2507 AAENITAILERLKN
+2507 AAENITAILERLKD

>member
-6 VGSLWMSLGI
+6 VGSLWMSLGL
-16 KDAVSKELNRIADSM
+16 KETVSKELNKIADGM
-31 TGVDAKTKKAQESM
+31 TGVDAKTRKAQENL
-45 RKLAEENL
+45 RKLADTDVS
-53 AGKNVAFLDR
+53 GKNISF
-63 LKKAIGDSTKEAKE
+63 LKKIQNALGDTSAEAKE
-77 LQVVFEAIRSIRGG
+77 LQAVLGVIGRTKGGWKGITEDLNIGKLQQYAKLVRELEFALTNIESKKGLSDSGFNLQSTIYQSREAIDAIA
-91 FSSLNW
+91 SLQNH
-97 SVGAKSLKEYSGI
+97 LKFA
-110 IMKINDALDKLYTR
+110 DAP
-124 GLTASGDKMWG
+124 TASGLKAIRQELQGLINEGTSLIHSPIKNYMQIDKW
-135 SATGA
+135 
-140 LKVLEGISKIKEEG
+140 
-154 NFFFENFFK
+154 
-163 TDKAKAGLEDLQ
+163 
-175 REIIKLQKEGMGL
+175 
-188 LNKRT
+188 LNT
-193 LDTEGLA
+193 LDGKVTDIEYKYIVATQGVSKETNA
-200 WAAGL
+200 VADAG
-205 DDKIY
+205 K
-210 KLHRAYS
+210 RA
-217 VLRDDEEKL
+217 
-226 LATTEKK
+226 
-233 KPVWKQD
+233 
-240 EEQAKKNAE
+240 EEQTKKNAE
-249 AVNVQTNALKKQEEQ
+249 AVNEQTNALKKQEEQ
-264 LKATSAA
+264 LKATTAA
-271 QKEKNA
+271 QKEKSAAESKTA
-277 TENKAVAAPKIQ
+277 TAPKIQ
-289 PFVEDKGLDKM
+289 PFVENKGLNKM
-300 LNDVTAAREKDAAAT
+300 LNEATAAREKDVAAT
-315 QTQIAYTKILNEV
+315 QAQTSYQLKLNEA

-334 KASTFLGV
+334 KASAVIGV

-353 LNEANAAIE
+353 LNAANVAIE
-362 KMNKARAAA
+362 KVNKERAKA
-371 MVKEGKDFNPANYPD
+371 MKDQGKAFNPNDFPD
-386 PTPRI
+386 PTPRL

-425 IKEAAKLVENFRNKL
+425 IENATRLIENFRNRL
-440 LALQNDKYLTG
+440 LSLQDKMFGTG
-451 ADDAHILGAY
+451 ADNAHVLGMY
-461 RKTLAMTLKDVDAII
+461 GKTLAMTLKDVDAII

-579 REKAKAVAQEREFAV
+579 REKAKAVATDRNLETMEARYRRLQELMSEVSRKIRELNDSAKRGFKVGADTSRVGSAISRLFEMRDKFNNADIGSKNAV
-594 ASKLSAK
+594 A
-601 DKEAELK
+601 ELVSEYK
-608 ALSDYT
+608 
-614 KRYMTLVEEKR
+614 
-625 KVAEKAG
+625 
-632 ISPFFKNDNGLKNI
+632 ILKNEIGNAKSEQDKLNNAITRANKKQDRKNERQEARDNKQRLSEI
-646 KAEIDTLLERLGRVR
+646 KA
-661 EDITLYQHAIG
+661 A
-672 SGTKEGI
+672 
-679 SFGQQGLKEANTEA
+679 EA
-693 EKLMRSITNL
+693 
-703 QNVYDTLRV
+703 
-712 SQVNVKDLIGQ
+712 
-723 TPQKQRQD
+723 
-731 DIQRRMSD
+731 
-739 YYSKLE
+739 
-745 KDSAQAAK
+745 
-753 DAAKAE
+753 
-759 RERASAEKQRQNEL
+759 
-773 RNTERRYDSLGNKVR
+773 RYDSLGNKVR
-788 QLRAEFSRGI
+788 SLRREFSRGI
-798 SLGANTDKSYEEIR
+798 SLGADVSKAEAEIH
-812 RLLSMMRV
+812 RLIDIMRY
-820 LRALQGSLSSTDWR
+820 LRQMRTWLVEGQNVVGRIGS
-834 EHIGRLGNYGA
+834 IGT
-845 GHDATIANRALQ
+845 GHDATQAGRALQ

-1372 QTANEI
+1372 QTTNEI

-1486 EKTTAQ
+1486 KKTTAQ
-1492 NMSDKGMDFASA
+1492 NMSDKGLDFASA

-1820 MESLEAMMPGNSFW
+1820 MESLEAMMPGRGFW

-1853 QYSEVDKVEWERV
+1853 QYSEIDKVEWERV

-1933 DAKALYKE
+1933 DAKVLYKD

-2079 LNKLSSGKKTFF
+2079 LNKLSSGKKNFF
-2091 KDGLSGLADRKV
+2091 NSGLSGVAEQRVKN
-2103 EKANEK
+2103 ANEK

-2114 ALQQEGQREAQ
+2114 ALKQEGERMQQE
-2125 EATTAMLDAIANS
+2125 ANTELI
-2138 DWKAVGEA
+2138 EA
-2146 FEKLVKA
+2146 FSNLDFDAVDEIVAKMLEGHEKEEKGDAKLKQGQKEAKAA
-2153 NEKAKNGENKLNKG
+2153 NEF
-2167 KEEAAS
+2167 KESMANVSAAAS
-2173 ANKFKEAMTSASK
+2173 KINE
-2186 VVEKFNANIQSI
+2186 NIQSI

-2210 ALGVDTESDGWQDAT
+2210 ALGVDTENDGWQDAT
-2225 AFFESLSG
+2225 AFFNSLGG
-2233 VSGSI
+2233 VSSSI
-2238 SNIVTSGMQGNIG
+2238 SNMVTSAMSGNVGGVLQGF
-2251 GIIQGAVGIFT
+2251 VGIFT
-2262 SPFKAFAAAHDAKQ
+2262 SPFKAFAAAHDAKL

-2291 RMRNDIKSAIENT
+2291 RLRNDVKTAIENT

-2454 VKNLTK
+2454 VKDLTK
-2460 NIVSQKVMEA
+2460 NIVSQKVMEV

-2480 EIIKKKGKLEPE
+2480 EIIKQKGKLEPE

-2533 VTNGIK
+2533 VTNGIT

>member
-6 VGSLWMSLGI
+6 VGSLWMGLGL
-16 KDAVSKELNRIADSM
+16 KETVSKELNKIADGM
-31 TGVDAKTKKAQESM
+31 TGVDAKTRKAQENL
-45 RKLAEENL
+45 RKLADTDVS
-53 AGKNVAFLDR
+53 GKNISF
-63 LKKAIGDSTKEAKE
+63 LKKIQNALGDTSAEAKE
-77 LQVVFEAIRSIRGG
+77 LQAVLGVIGKTKGGWKGITEDLNIGKLQQYAKLVRELEFALTNIESKKGLSDSGFNLQSTIYQSREAIDAIA
-91 FSSLNW
+91 SLQNH
-97 SVGAKSLKEYSGI
+97 LKFA
-110 IMKINDALDKLYTR
+110 DAP
-124 GLTASGDKMWG
+124 TASGLKAIRQELQGLINEGTSLIHSPIKNYMQIDKW
-135 SATGA
+135 
-140 LKVLEGISKIKEEG
+140 
-154 NFFFENFFK
+154 
-163 TDKAKAGLEDLQ
+163 
-175 REIIKLQKEGMGL
+175 
-188 LNKRT
+188 LNT
-193 LDTEGLA
+193 LDGKVTDIEYKYIVATQGVSKETNA
-200 WAAGL
+200 VADAG
-205 DDKIY
+205 K
-210 KLHRAYS
+210 RA
-217 VLRDDEEKL
+217 
-226 LATTEKK
+226 
-233 KPVWKQD
+233 
-240 EEQAKKNAE
+240 EEQTKKNAE
-249 AVNVQTNALKKQEEQ
+249 AVNEQTNALKKQEEQ
-264 LKATSAA
+264 LKATTAA
-271 QKEKNA
+271 QKEKSAAESKTA
-277 TENKAVAAPKIQ
+277 TAPKIQ
-289 PFVEDKGLDKM
+289 PFVENKGLNKM
-300 LNDVTAAREKDAAAT
+300 LNEATAAREKDVAAT
-315 QTQIAYTKILNEV
+315 QAQTSYQLKLNEA

-334 KASTFLGV
+334 KASAVIGV

-353 LNEANAAIE
+353 LNAANVAIE
-362 KMNKARAAA
+362 KVNKERAKA
-371 MVKEGKDFNPANYPD
+371 MKDQGKAFNPNDFPD
-386 PTPRI
+386 PTPRL

-425 IKEAAKLVENFRNKL
+425 IENATRLIENFRNRL
-440 LALQNDKYLTG
+440 LSLQDKMFGTG
-451 ADDAHILGAY
+451 ADNAHVLGMY
-461 RKTLAMTLKDVDAII
+461 GKTLAMTLKDVDAII

-579 REKAKAVAQEREFAV
+579 REKAKAVATDRNLETMEARYRRLQELMSEVSRKIRELNDSAKRGFKVGADTSRVGSAISRLFEMRDKFNNADIGSKNAV
-594 ASKLSAK
+594 A
-601 DKEAELK
+601 ELVSEYK
-608 ALSDYT
+608 
-614 KRYMTLVEEKR
+614 
-625 KVAEKAG
+625 
-632 ISPFFKNDNGLKNI
+632 ILKNEIGNAKSEQDKLNNAITRANKKQDRKNERQEARDNKQRLSEI
-646 KAEIDTLLERLGRVR
+646 KA
-661 EDITLYQHAIG
+661 A
-672 SGTKEGI
+672 
-679 SFGQQGLKEANTEA
+679 EA
-693 EKLMRSITNL
+693 
-703 QNVYDTLRV
+703 
-712 SQVNVKDLIGQ
+712 
-723 TPQKQRQD
+723 
-731 DIQRRMSD
+731 
-739 YYSKLE
+739 
-745 KDSAQAAK
+745 
-753 DAAKAE
+753 
-759 RERASAEKQRQNEL
+759 
-773 RNTERRYDSLGNKVR
+773 RYDSLGNKVR
-788 QLRAEFSRGI
+788 SLRREFSRGI
-798 SLGANTDKSYEEIR
+798 SLGADVSKAEAEIH
-812 RLLSMMRV
+812 RLIDIMRY
-820 LRALQGSLSSTDWR
+820 LRQMRTWLVEGQNVVGRIGS
-834 EHIGRLGNYGA
+834 IGT
-845 GHDATIANRALQ
+845 GHDATQAGRALQ

-1372 QTANEI
+1372 QTTNEI

-1761 GPKKDSALESL
+1761 GPKKDSALKSL

-1820 MESLEAMMPGNSFW
+1820 MESLEAMMPGRGFW

-1853 QYSEVDKVEWERV
+1853 QYSEIDKVEWERV

-1933 DAKALYKE
+1933 DAKVLYKD

-2079 LNKLSSGKKTFF
+2079 LNKLSSGKKNFF
-2091 KDGLSGLADRKV
+2091 NSGLSGVAEQRVKN
-2103 EKANEK
+2103 ANEK

-2114 ALQQEGQREAQ
+2114 ALKQEGERMQQE
-2125 EATTAMLDAIANS
+2125 ANTELI
-2138 DWKAVGEA
+2138 EA
-2146 FEKLVKA
+2146 FSNLDFDAVDEIVAKMLEGHEKEEKGDAKLKQGQKEAKAA
-2153 NEKAKNGENKLNKG
+2153 NEF
-2167 KEEAAS
+2167 KESMANVSAAAS
-2173 ANKFKEAMTSASK
+2173 KINE
-2186 VVEKFNANIQSI
+2186 NIQSI

-2210 ALGVDTESDGWQDAT
+2210 ALGVDTENDGWQDAT
-2225 AFFESLSG
+2225 AFFNSLGG
-2233 VSGSI
+2233 VSSSI
-2238 SNIVTSGMQGNIG
+2238 SNMVTSAMSGNVGGVLQGF
-2251 GIIQGAVGIFT
+2251 VGIFT
-2262 SPFKAFAAAHDAKQ
+2262 SPFKAFAAAHDAKL

-2291 RMRNDIKSAIENT
+2291 RLRNDVKTAIENT

-2454 VKNLTK
+2454 VKDLTK

>member
-1 MADGN
+1 MASGN
-6 VGSLWMSLGI
+6 LGDLWFQLGI
-16 KDAVSKELNRIADSM
+16 KDNSHKALNSMLKDVQRLEGMINSLNLSINKEQDPKKKKEMKEQLSNALNYLHLLQKVNIELNKISGIKNVNAGINTGELDRAKKALMDFRNELINLQAGK
-31 TGVDAKTKKAQESM
+31 TAGGVDNAFMSAYNAKFRNLITDVRQIEKAFDKENTLSASKNNAARLNRELETTKN
-45 RKLAEENL
+45 KLAEIQSLQSRGIRNRIDTTALLSGGNTLRGVKRRMETMLADDNL
-53 AGKNVAFLDR
+53 LAN
-63 LKKAIGDSTKEAKE
+63 
-77 LQVVFEAIRSIRGG
+77 
-91 FSSLNW
+91 
-97 SVGAKSLKEYSGI
+97 GAKVKSLLSDIAFAYTKATGKVQEYKRTASETASVDSAFS
-110 IMKINDALDKLYTR
+110 KQKLAVEQINTILGNIDKLKGKSLEIGTDTSK
-124 GLTASGDKMWG
+124 LTAVRGEIERIKTTIESFSGK
-135 SATGA
+135 
-140 LKVLEGISKIKEEG
+140 
-154 NFFFENFFK
+154 
-163 TDKAKAGLEDLQ
+163 Q
-175 REIIKLQKEGMGL
+175 L
-188 LNKRT
+188 LNK
-193 LDTEGLA
+193 GF
-200 WAAGL
+200 G
-205 DDKIY
+205 
-210 KLHRAYS
+210 
-217 VLRDDEEKL
+217 
-226 LATTEKK
+226 
-233 KPVWKQD
+233 
-240 EEQAKKNAE
+240 
-249 AVNVQTNALKKQEEQ
+249 
-264 LKATSAA
+264 
-271 QKEKNA
+271 
-277 TENKAVAAPKIQ
+277 
-289 PFVEDKGLDKM
+289 
-300 LNDVTAAREKDAAAT
+300 DA
-315 QTQIAYTKILNEV
+315 LNE
-328 LDAFKG
+328 LQ
-334 KASTFLGV
+334 LW
-342 KDDSGRKYVDI
+342 
-353 LNEANAAIE
+353 
-362 KMNKARAAA
+362 
-371 MVKEGKDFNPANYPD
+371 KERVN
-386 PTPRI
+386 R
-391 KKALEYLSLL
+391 
-401 QRIDIAQKHISEV
+401 
-414 KAANPNVDTKN
+414 
-425 IKEAAKLVENFRNKL
+425 
-440 LALQNDKYLTG
+440 
-451 ADDAHILGAY
+451 
-461 RKTLAMTLKDVDAII
+461 TLKDQSGAN
-476 GKLQKPNPLS
+476 QS
-486 DLDGNFSKLDARI
+486 
-499 DAVREK
+499 
-505 LAKLRDL
+505 AKATDRNL
-512 MNEGTQKGYNTSMF
+512 ET
-526 GERIS
+526 
-531 GLGGVVARMEAAMS
+531 MEARYRRLQELMS
-545 NKNGELANVDK
+545 EVSRK
-556 MKQLFSDISVEL
+556 IREL
-568 NKASTAMQAYG
+568 NDSARQGIKVGADTSRAEIAISRLTEMRDKFNNADIG
-579 REKAKAVAQEREFAV
+579 SKNAVA
-594 ASKLSAK
+594 
-601 DKEAELK
+601 ELVSEYK
-608 ALSDYT
+608 
-614 KRYMTLVEEKR
+614 
-625 KVAEKAG
+625 
-632 ISPFFKNDNGLKNI
+632 ILKNEIGNAKSEQDKLNNAITRANKKQDRKNERQEARDNKQRLSEI
-646 KAEIDTLLERLGRVR
+646 KA
-661 EDITLYQHAIG
+661 A
-672 SGTKEGI
+672 
-679 SFGQQGLKEANTEA
+679 EA
-693 EKLMRSITNL
+693 
-703 QNVYDTLRV
+703 
-712 SQVNVKDLIGQ
+712 
-723 TPQKQRQD
+723 
-731 DIQRRMSD
+731 
-739 YYSKLE
+739 
-745 KDSAQAAK
+745 
-753 DAAKAE
+753 
-759 RERASAEKQRQNEL
+759 
-773 RNTERRYDSLGNKVR
+773 RYDSLGNKVR
-788 QLRAEFSRGI
+788 ALRREFSRGI
-798 SLGANTDKSYEEIR
+798 SLGADVSKAEAEIH
-812 RLLSMMRV
+812 RLIHLMRYFKIMHSELKAGNMSAV
-820 LRALQGSLSSTDWR
+820 GRIGS
-834 EHIGRLGNYGA
+834 IGT
-845 GHDATIANRALQ
+845 GHDATQAGRALQ

-911 LNSTMQDLKS
+911 LNSTMQDLKF

-1292 LRTNAYFTN
+1292 LRTNAYFAN

-1398 SGGDIKEV
+1398 AGGDIKEV

-1597 IAPTIATKIRS
+1597 VAPTIATKIRS

-1677 MPLGVGDPETQ
+1677 IPLGVGDPEIQ

-1761 GPKKDSALESL
+1761 NKGPKKDSALESL

-1820 MESLEAMMPGNSFW
+1820 MESLEAMMPGRGFW

-1841 FRTQVNREKAEW
+1841 FHTQVNREKAEW
-1853 QYSEVDKVEWERV
+1853 QYSEIDKVEWERV

-1882 LQKELYEKTGSLDFA
+1882 LQKELYKKTGSLDFA

-1933 DAKALYKE
+1933 DAKVLYKD

-2079 LNKLSSGKKTFF
+2079 LNKLSSGKKNFF
-2091 KDGLSGLADRKV
+2091 NSGLSGVAEQRVKN
-2103 EKANEK
+2103 ANEK

-2114 ALQQEGQREAQ
+2114 ALKQEGERMQQE
-2125 EATTAMLDAIANS
+2125 ANTELI
-2138 DWKAVGEA
+2138 EA
-2146 FEKLVKA
+2146 FSNLDFDAVDEIVAKMLEGHEKEEKGDAKLKQGQKEAKAA
-2153 NEKAKNGENKLNKG
+2153 NEF
-2167 KEEAAS
+2167 KESMANVSAAAS
-2173 ANKFKEAMTSASK
+2173 KINE
-2186 VVEKFNANIQSI
+2186 NIQSI

-2210 ALGVDTESDGWQDAT
+2210 VLGVDTENDGWQDAT
-2225 AFFESLSG
+2225 AFFNSLGG
-2233 VSGSI
+2233 VSSSI
-2238 SNIVTSGMQGNIG
+2238 SNMVTSAMSGNVGGVLQGF
-2251 GIIQGAVGIFT
+2251 VGIFT
-2262 SPFKAFAAAHDAKQ
+2262 SPFKAFAAAHDAKL

-2291 RMRNDIKSAIENT
+2291 RLRNDVKTAIENT

-2351 SLSDPG
+2351 SLSDPD

-2454 VKNLTK
+2454 VKDLTK
-2460 NIVSQKVMEA
+2460 NIVSQKVMEV

-2480 EIIKKKGKLEPE
+2480 EIIKQKGKLEPE

>member
-277 TENKAVAAPKIQ
+277 TENKAAAAPKIQ

-334 KASTFLGV
+334 KASTLLGV

-425 IKEAAKLVENFRNKL
+425 IKEAAKLVENFRNKQ

-723 TPQKQRQD
+723 TPQKQKQD

-1761 GPKKDSALESL
+1761 GTKKDSALESL

-1820 MESLEAMMPGNSFW
+1820 MESLEAMMPGRGFW

-1905 VWDKQTRKMAEDF
+1905 VWNKQTRKMAEDF

-1933 DAKALYKE
+1933 DAKVLYKD

-2079 LNKLSSGKKTFF
+2079 LNKLSSGKKNFF
-2091 KDGLSGLADRKV
+2091 NSGLSGVAEQRVKN
-2103 EKANEK
+2103 ANEK

-2114 ALQQEGQREAQ
+2114 ALKQEGERMQQE
-2125 EATTAMLDAIANS
+2125 ANTELI
-2138 DWKAVGEA
+2138 EA
-2146 FEKLVKA
+2146 FSNLDFDAVDEIVAKMLEGHEKEEKGDAKLKQGQKEAKAA
-2153 NEKAKNGENKLNKG
+2153 NEF
-2167 KEEAAS
+2167 KESMANVSVAAS
-2173 ANKFKEAMTSASK
+2173 KINE
-2186 VVEKFNANIQSI
+2186 NIQSI

-2210 ALGVDTESDGWQDAT
+2210 ALGVDTENDGWQDAT
-2225 AFFESLSG
+2225 AFFNSLGG
-2233 VSGSI
+2233 VSSSI
-2238 SNIVTSGMQGNIG
+2238 SNMVTSAMSGNVGGVLQGF
-2251 GIIQGAVGIFT
+2251 VGIFT
-2262 SPFKAFAAAHDAKQ
+2262 SPFKAFAAAHDAKL

-2291 RMRNDIKSAIENT
+2291 RLRNDVKTAIENT

-2454 VKNLTK
+2454 VKDLTK

-2507 AAENITAILERLKN
+2507 AAENITAILERLKD

>member
-6 VGSLWMSLGI
+6 VGNLWMSLGL
-16 KDAVSKELNRIADSM
+16 KDAVSKELKKMADNM
-31 TGVDAKTKKAQESM
+31 EVVDAKTKRAQEQL
-45 RKLAEENL
+45 RKLAETD
-53 AGKNVAFLDR
+53 ASGKGVAFLDK
-63 LKKAIGDSTKEAKE
+63 LKKAIGSSTKEAKE
-77 LQVVFEAIRSIRGG
+77 LQAIFDAIRNIRGG
-91 FSSLNW
+91 F
-97 SVGAKSLKEYSGI
+97 GALTGDFGKANLQSYADILKEIRSSMGKISFGGMSG
-110 IMKINDALDKLYTR
+110 M
-124 GLTASGDKMWG
+124 G
-135 SATGA
+135 
-140 LKVLEGISKIKEEG
+140 EGIYAKIEAVRSAINGINKITNET
-154 NFFFENFFK
+154 FRLW
-163 TDKAKAGLEDLQ
+163 DSVPRSSPKAKAEFNNIREQLAEIKNAGLGYLKSGDFS
-175 REIIKLQKEGMGL
+175 KAY
-188 LNKRT
+188 
-193 LDTEGLA
+193 A
-200 WAAGL
+200 WANGL
-205 DDKIY
+205 DEQIGKISSSY
-210 KLHRAYS
+210 EKFLASEKS
-217 VLRDDEEKL
+217 VVESLRREEGQSRKTTD
-226 LATTEKK
+226 ATNE
-233 KPVWKQD
+233 
-240 EEQAKKNAE
+240 
-249 AVNVQTNALKKQEEQ
+249 QTNALKKQEEQ
-264 LKATSAA
+264 LKATTAA

-277 TENKAVAAPKIQ
+277 TENKAAAAPKMQ

-334 KASTFLGV
+334 KASTLLGV

-371 MVKEGKDFNPANYPD
+371 MAREEKDFNPANYPD

-661 EDITLYQHAIG
+661 ENITLYQHAIG
-672 SGTKEGI
+672 TGTKEGI

-759 RERASAEKQRQNEL
+759 RERAAAEKQRQNEL

-788 QLRAEFSRGI
+788 ALRREFSRGI
-798 SLGANTDKSYEEIR
+798 SLGADVSKAEAEIH
-812 RLLSMMRV
+812 RLIDIMRY
-820 LRALQGSLSSTDWR
+820 LRQMRTWLVEGQNVVGRIGS
-834 EHIGRLGNYGA
+834 IGA
-845 GHDATIANRALQ
+845 GHDTTQAGRALQ

-1583 QEEAKNKLSDLLDS
+1583 QEEAKNKLSDLFDS
-1597 IAPTIATKIRS
+1597 VAPTIATKIRS

-1677 MPLGVGDPETQ
+1677 IPLGVGDPEIQ

-1702 SWTKAREAANADVAA
+1702 SWTKAREAANADIAA

-1761 GPKKDSALESL
+1761 NEGPKKDSALESL

-1820 MESLEAMMPGNSFW
+1820 MESLEAMMPGRGFW

-1841 FRTQVNREKAEW
+1841 FHTQVNREKAEW
-1853 QYSEVDKVEWERV
+1853 QYSEIDKVEWERV

-1905 VWDKQTRKMAEDF
+1905 VWNKQTRKMAEDF

-1933 DAKALYKE
+1933 DAKVLYKD

-2079 LNKLSSGKKTFF
+2079 LNKLSSGKKNFF
-2091 KDGLSGLADRKV
+2091 NSGLSGVAEQRVKN
-2103 EKANEK
+2103 ANEK

-2114 ALQQEGQREAQ
+2114 ALKQEGERMQQE
-2125 EATTAMLDAIANS
+2125 ANTELI
-2138 DWKAVGEA
+2138 EA
-2146 FEKLVKA
+2146 FSNLDFDAVDEIVAKMLEGNEKEKKGDAKLKQGQKEAKAA
-2153 NEKAKNGENKLNKG
+2153 NEF
-2167 KEEAAS
+2167 KESMANVSAAAS
-2173 ANKFKEAMTSASK
+2173 KINE
-2186 VVEKFNANIQSI
+2186 NIQSI

-2210 ALGVDTESDGWQDAT
+2210 ALGVDTENDGWQDAT
-2225 AFFESLSG
+2225 AFFNSLGG
-2233 VSGSI
+2233 VSSSI
-2238 SNIVTSGMQGNIG
+2238 SNMVTSAMSGNVGGVLQGF
-2251 GIIQGAVGIFT
+2251 VGIFT
-2262 SPFKAFAAAHDAKQ
+2262 SPFKAFAAAHDAKL

-2291 RMRNDIKSAIENT
+2291 RLRNDVKTAIGNT

-2319 RLGNVTNSYE
+2319 RLGDVTNSYE
-2329 KAARGESKK
+2329 KAARGGSGK

-2351 SLSDPG
+2351 SLSDPS
-2357 NAYLAEQA
+2357 NAFLAEQA

-2454 VKNLTK
+2454 VKDLTK
-2460 NIVSQKVMEA
+2460 NIVSQKVMEV

-2480 EIIKKKGKLEPE
+2480 EIIKQKGKLEPE

>member
-6 VGSLWMSLGI
+6 VGSLWMSLGL
-16 KDAVSKELNRIADSM
+16 KETVSKELNKIADGM
-31 TGVDAKTKKAQESM
+31 TGVDAKTRKAQENL
-45 RKLAEENL
+45 RKLADTDVS
-53 AGKNVAFLDR
+53 GKNISF
-63 LKKAIGDSTKEAKE
+63 LKKIQNALGDTSAEAKE
-77 LQVVFEAIRSIRGG
+77 LQAVLGVIGKTKGGWKGITEDLNIGKLQQYAKLVRELEFALTNIESKKGLSDSGFNLQSTIYQSREAIDAIA
-91 FSSLNW
+91 SLQNH
-97 SVGAKSLKEYSGI
+97 LKFA
-110 IMKINDALDKLYTR
+110 DAP
-124 GLTASGDKMWG
+124 TASGLKAIRQELQGLINEGTSLIHSPIKNYMQIDKW
-135 SATGA
+135 
-140 LKVLEGISKIKEEG
+140 
-154 NFFFENFFK
+154 
-163 TDKAKAGLEDLQ
+163 
-175 REIIKLQKEGMGL
+175 
-188 LNKRT
+188 LNT
-193 LDTEGLA
+193 LDGKVTDIEYKYIVATQGVSKETNA
-200 WAAGL
+200 VADAG
-205 DDKIY
+205 K
-210 KLHRAYS
+210 RA
-217 VLRDDEEKL
+217 
-226 LATTEKK
+226 
-233 KPVWKQD
+233 
-240 EEQAKKNAE
+240 EEQTKKNAE
-249 AVNVQTNALKKQEEQ
+249 AVNEQTNALKKQEEQ
-264 LKATSAA
+264 LKATTAA
-271 QKEKNA
+271 QKEKSAAESKTA
-277 TENKAVAAPKIQ
+277 TAPKIQ
-289 PFVEDKGLDKM
+289 PFVENKGLNKM
-300 LNDVTAAREKDAAAT
+300 LNEATAAREKDVAAT
-315 QTQIAYTKILNEV
+315 QAQTSYQLKLNEA

-334 KASTFLGV
+334 KASAVIGV

-353 LNEANAAIE
+353 LNAANVAIE
-362 KMNKARAAA
+362 KVNKERAKA
-371 MVKEGKDFNPANYPD
+371 MKDQGKAFNPNDFPD
-386 PTPRI
+386 PTPRL

-425 IKEAAKLVENFRNKL
+425 IENATRLIENFRNRL
-440 LALQNDKYLTG
+440 LSLQDKMFGTG
-451 ADDAHILGAY
+451 ADNAHVLGMY
-461 RKTLAMTLKDVDAII
+461 GKTLAMTLKDVDAII

-579 REKAKAVAQEREFAV
+579 REKAKAVATDRNLETMEARYRRLQELMSEVSRKIRELNDSAKRGFKVGADTSRVGSAISRLFEMRDKFNNADIGSKNAV
-594 ASKLSAK
+594 A
-601 DKEAELK
+601 ELVSEYK
-608 ALSDYT
+608 
-614 KRYMTLVEEKR
+614 
-625 KVAEKAG
+625 
-632 ISPFFKNDNGLKNI
+632 ILKNEIGNAKSEQDKLNNAITRANKKQDRKNERQEARDNKQRLSEI
-646 KAEIDTLLERLGRVR
+646 KA
-661 EDITLYQHAIG
+661 A
-672 SGTKEGI
+672 
-679 SFGQQGLKEANTEA
+679 EA
-693 EKLMRSITNL
+693 
-703 QNVYDTLRV
+703 
-712 SQVNVKDLIGQ
+712 
-723 TPQKQRQD
+723 
-731 DIQRRMSD
+731 
-739 YYSKLE
+739 
-745 KDSAQAAK
+745 
-753 DAAKAE
+753 
-759 RERASAEKQRQNEL
+759 
-773 RNTERRYDSLGNKVR
+773 RYDSLGNKVR
-788 QLRAEFSRGI
+788 SLRREFSRGI
-798 SLGANTDKSYEEIR
+798 SLGADVSKAEAEIH
-812 RLLSMMRV
+812 RLIDIMRY
-820 LRALQGSLSSTDWR
+820 LRQMRTWLVEGQNVVGRIGS
-834 EHIGRLGNYGA
+834 IGT
-845 GHDATIANRALQ
+845 GHDATQAGRALQ

-1372 QTANEI
+1372 QTTNEI

-1761 GPKKDSALESL
+1761 GPKKDSALKSL

-1820 MESLEAMMPGNSFW
+1820 MESLEAMMPGRGFW
-1834 NTTDRKK
+1834 NTTARKK

-1853 QYSEVDKVEWERV
+1853 QYSEIDKVEWERV

-1933 DAKALYKE
+1933 DAKVLYKD

-2079 LNKLSSGKKTFF
+2079 LNKLSSGKKNFF
-2091 KDGLSGLADRKV
+2091 NSGLSGVAEQRVKN
-2103 EKANEK
+2103 ANEK

-2114 ALQQEGQREAQ
+2114 ALKQEGERMQQE
-2125 EATTAMLDAIANS
+2125 ANTELI
-2138 DWKAVGEA
+2138 EA
-2146 FEKLVKA
+2146 FSNLDFDAVDEIVAKMLEGHEKEEKGDAKLKQGQKEAKAA
-2153 NEKAKNGENKLNKG
+2153 NEF
-2167 KEEAAS
+2167 KESMANVSAAAS
-2173 ANKFKEAMTSASK
+2173 KINE
-2186 VVEKFNANIQSI
+2186 NIQSI

-2210 ALGVDTESDGWQDAT
+2210 ALGVDTENDGWQDAT
-2225 AFFESLSG
+2225 AFFNSLGG
-2233 VSGSI
+2233 VSSSI
-2238 SNIVTSGMQGNIG
+2238 SNMVTSAMSGNVGGVLQGF
-2251 GIIQGAVGIFT
+2251 VGIFT
-2262 SPFKAFAAAHDAKQ
+2262 SPFKAFAAAHDAKL

-2291 RMRNDIKSAIENT
+2291 RLRNDVKTAIENT

-2454 VKNLTK
+2454 VKDLTK
-2460 NIVSQKVMEA
+2460 NIVSQKVMEV

-2480 EIIKKKGKLEPE
+2480 EIIKQKGKLEPE

-2533 VTNGIK
+2533 VTNGIT

>member
-6 VGSLWMSLGI
+6 VGSLWMSLGL
-16 KDAVSKELNRIADSM
+16 KETVSKELNKIADGM
-31 TGVDAKTKKAQESM
+31 TGVDAKTRKAQENL
-45 RKLAEENL
+45 RKLADTDVS
-53 AGKNVAFLDR
+53 GKNISF
-63 LKKAIGDSTKEAKE
+63 LKKIQNALGDTSAEAKE
-77 LQVVFEAIRSIRGG
+77 LQAVLGVIGKTKGGWKGITEDLNIGKLQQYAKLVRELEFALTNIESKKGLSDSGFNLQSTIYQSREAIDAIA
-91 FSSLNW
+91 SLQNH
-97 SVGAKSLKEYSGI
+97 LKFA
-110 IMKINDALDKLYTR
+110 DAP
-124 GLTASGDKMWG
+124 TASGLKAIRQELQGLINEGTSLIHSPIKNYMQIDKW
-135 SATGA
+135 
-140 LKVLEGISKIKEEG
+140 
-154 NFFFENFFK
+154 
-163 TDKAKAGLEDLQ
+163 
-175 REIIKLQKEGMGL
+175 
-188 LNKRT
+188 LNT
-193 LDTEGLA
+193 LDGKVTDIEYKYIVATQGVSKETNA
-200 WAAGL
+200 VADAG
-205 DDKIY
+205 K
-210 KLHRAYS
+210 RA
-217 VLRDDEEKL
+217 
-226 LATTEKK
+226 
-233 KPVWKQD
+233 
-240 EEQAKKNAE
+240 EEQTKKNAE
-249 AVNVQTNALKKQEEQ
+249 AVNEQTNALKKQEEQ
-264 LKATSAA
+264 LKATTAA
-271 QKEKNA
+271 QKEKSAAESKTA
-277 TENKAVAAPKIQ
+277 TAPKIQ

-342 KDDSGRKYVDI
+342 KNDSGRKYVDI

-371 MVKEGKDFNPANYPD
+371 MAREGKDFKPENYPD

-425 IKEAAKLVENFRNKL
+425 IKEAAKLVENFRDKL

-1702 SWTKAREAANADVAA
+1702 SWTKAREAANADIAA

-1761 GPKKDSALESL
+1761 DPKKDSALESL

-1820 MESLEAMMPGNSFW
+1820 MESLEAMMPGRGFW

-1841 FRTQVNREKAEW
+1841 FHTQVNREKAEW
-1853 QYSEVDKVEWERV
+1853 QYSEIDKVEWERV

-1933 DAKALYKE
+1933 DAKVLYKD

-2079 LNKLSSGKKTFF
+2079 LNKLSSGKKNFF
-2091 KDGLSGLADRKV
+2091 NSGLSGVAEQRVKN
-2103 EKANEK
+2103 ANEK

-2114 ALQQEGQREAQ
+2114 ALKQEGERMQQEVNTE
-2125 EATTAMLDAIANS
+2125 LI
-2138 DWKAVGEA
+2138 EA
-2146 FEKLVKA
+2146 FSNLDFDAVDEIVAKMLEGNEKEKKGDAKLKQGQKEAKAA
-2153 NEKAKNGENKLNKG
+2153 NEF
-2167 KEEAAS
+2167 KESMANVSAAAS
-2173 ANKFKEAMTSASK
+2173 KINE
-2186 VVEKFNANIQSI
+2186 NIQSI

-2210 ALGVDTESDGWQDAT
+2210 ALGVDTENDGWQDAT
-2225 AFFESLSG
+2225 AFFNSLGG
-2233 VSGSI
+2233 VSSSI
-2238 SNIVTSGMQGNIG
+2238 SNMVTSAMSGNVGGVLQGF
-2251 GIIQGAVGIFT
+2251 VGIFT
-2262 SPFKAFAAAHDAKQ
+2262 SPFKAFAAAHDAKL

-2291 RMRNDIKSAIENT
+2291 RLRNDVKTAIENT

-2386 KDKDKIA
+2386 KNKDKIA

-2454 VKNLTK
+2454 VKDLTK
-2460 NIVSQKVMEA
+2460 NIVSQKVMEV

-2480 EIIKKKGKLEPE
+2480 EIIKQKGKLEPE

-2521 MGLDLSENGDGS
+2521 KGLDLSENGDGS
-2533 VTNGIK
+2533 VTNGIT

-2609 MDWMNAV
+2609 MNWMDAV

>member
-1 MADGN
+1 MASGN
-6 VGSLWMSLGI
+6 LGDLWFQLGI
-16 KDAVSKELNRIADSM
+16 KDNSHKALNSMLKDVQRLEGMINSLNLSINKEQDPKKKKEMKEQLSNALNYLHLLQKVNIELNKISGIKNVNAGINTGELDRAKKALMDFRNELINLQAGK
-31 TGVDAKTKKAQESM
+31 TAGGVDNAFMSAYNAKFRNLITDVRQIEKAFDKENTLSASKNNAARLNRELETTKN
-45 RKLAEENL
+45 KLAEIQSLQSRGIRNRIDTTALLSGGNTLRGVKRRMETMLADDNL
-53 AGKNVAFLDR
+53 LAN
-63 LKKAIGDSTKEAKE
+63 
-77 LQVVFEAIRSIRGG
+77 
-91 FSSLNW
+91 
-97 SVGAKSLKEYSGI
+97 GAKVKSLLSDIAFAYTKATGKVQEYKRTASETASVDSALS
-110 IMKINDALDKLYTR
+110 KQKLAVEQINTILGNIDKLKGKSLEIGTDTSK
-124 GLTASGDKMWG
+124 LTAVRGEIERIKTTIESFSGK
-135 SATGA
+135 
-140 LKVLEGISKIKEEG
+140 
-154 NFFFENFFK
+154 
-163 TDKAKAGLEDLQ
+163 Q
-175 REIIKLQKEGMGL
+175 L
-188 LNKRT
+188 LNKGFGDALNELQLWKERVNRT
-193 LDTEGLA
+193 LKDQSGA
-200 WAAGL
+200 NQSA
-205 DDKIY
+205 
-210 KLHRAYS
+210 
-217 VLRDDEEKL
+217 
-226 LATTEKK
+226 
-233 KPVWKQD
+233 
-240 EEQAKKNAE
+240 
-249 AVNVQTNALKKQEEQ
+249 
-264 LKATSAA
+264 KATDRNL
-271 QKEKNA
+271 E
-277 TENKAVAAPKIQ
+277 TME
-289 PFVEDKGLDKM
+289 
-300 LNDVTAAREKDAAAT
+300 AR
-315 QTQIAYTKILNEV
+315 Y
-328 LDAFKG
+328 
-334 KASTFLGV
+334 
-342 KDDSGRKYVDI
+342 R
-353 LNEANAAIE
+353 
-362 KMNKARAAA
+362 R
-371 MVKEGKDFNPANYPD
+371 
-386 PTPRI
+386 
-391 KKALEYLSLL
+391 L
-401 QRIDIAQKHISEV
+401 QELISEV
-414 KAANPNVDTKN
+414 NRKIRELNDSARQGIKVGADTSRAESAISRLTEMRDKFNNADIGSKNAVAELVSEYKILKNEIGNAKSEQDKLNNAITRANKKQDRKNERQETRDNKQRLSEIKAA
-425 IKEAAKLVENFRNKL
+425 EA
-440 LALQNDKYLTG
+440 
-451 ADDAHILGAY
+451 
-461 RKTLAMTLKDVDAII
+461 
-476 GKLQKPNPLS
+476 
-486 DLDGNFSKLDARI
+486 
-499 DAVREK
+499 
-505 LAKLRDL
+505 
-512 MNEGTQKGYNTSMF
+512 
-526 GERIS
+526 
-531 GLGGVVARMEAAMS
+531 
-545 NKNGELANVDK
+545 
-556 MKQLFSDISVEL
+556 
-568 NKASTAMQAYG
+568 
-579 REKAKAVAQEREFAV
+579 
-594 ASKLSAK
+594 
-601 DKEAELK
+601 
-608 ALSDYT
+608 
-614 KRYMTLVEEKR
+614 
-625 KVAEKAG
+625 
-632 ISPFFKNDNGLKNI
+632 
-646 KAEIDTLLERLGRVR
+646 
-661 EDITLYQHAIG
+661 
-672 SGTKEGI
+672 
-679 SFGQQGLKEANTEA
+679 
-693 EKLMRSITNL
+693 
-703 QNVYDTLRV
+703 
-712 SQVNVKDLIGQ
+712 
-723 TPQKQRQD
+723 
-731 DIQRRMSD
+731 
-739 YYSKLE
+739 
-745 KDSAQAAK
+745 
-753 DAAKAE
+753 
-759 RERASAEKQRQNEL
+759 
-773 RNTERRYDSLGNKVR
+773 RYDSLGNKVR
-788 QLRAEFSRGI
+788 ALRREFSRGI
-798 SLGANTDKSYEEIR
+798 SLGADVSKAEAEIH
-812 RLLSMMRV
+812 RLIDIMRY
-820 LRALQGSLSSTDWR
+820 LRQMRTWLVEGQNVVGRIGS
-834 EHIGRLGNYGA
+834 IGT
-845 GHDATIANRALQ
+845 GHDATQAGRALQ

-1015 GVSFE
+1015 GVGFE

-1597 IAPTIATKIRS
+1597 VAPTIATKIRS

-1677 MPLGVGDPETQ
+1677 IPLGVGDPEIQ

-1702 SWTKAREAANADVAA
+1702 SWTKAREAANADIAA

-1820 MESLEAMMPGNSFW
+1820 MESLEAMMPGRGFW

-1841 FRTQVNREKAEW
+1841 FHTQVNREKAEW
-1853 QYSEVDKVEWERV
+1853 QYSEIDKVEWERV

-1933 DAKALYKE
+1933 DAKVLYKD

-2079 LNKLSSGKKTFF
+2079 LNKLSSGKKNFF
-2091 KDGLSGLADRKV
+2091 NSGLSGVAEQRVKN
-2103 EKANEK
+2103 ANEK

-2114 ALQQEGQREAQ
+2114 ALKQEGERMQQE
-2125 EATTAMLDAIANS
+2125 ANTELI
-2138 DWKAVGEA
+2138 EA
-2146 FEKLVKA
+2146 FSNLDFDAVDEIVAKMLEGHEKEEKGDAKLKQGQKEAKAA
-2153 NEKAKNGENKLNKG
+2153 NEF
-2167 KEEAAS
+2167 KESMANVSAAAS
-2173 ANKFKEAMTSASK
+2173 KINE
-2186 VVEKFNANIQSI
+2186 NIQSI

-2210 ALGVDTESDGWQDAT
+2210 ALGVDTENDGWQDAT
-2225 AFFESLSG
+2225 AFFNSLGG
-2233 VSGSI
+2233 VSSSI
-2238 SNIVTSGMQGNIG
+2238 SNMVTSAMSGNVGGVLQGF
-2251 GIIQGAVGIFT
+2251 VGIFT
-2262 SPFKAFAAAHDAKQ
+2262 SPFKAFAAAHDAKL

-2291 RMRNDIKSAIENT
+2291 RLRNDVKTAIENT

-2454 VKNLTK
+2454 VKDLTK
-2460 NIVSQKVMEA
+2460 NIVSQKVMEV

-2480 EIIKKKGKLEPE
+2480 EIIKQKGKLEPE

-2507 AAENITAILERLKN
+2507 AAENITAILERLKD

>member
-1 MADGN
+1 
-6 VGSLWMSLGI
+6 MSLGL
-16 KDAVSKELNRIADSM
+16 KETVSKELNKIADGM
-31 TGVDAKTKKAQESM
+31 TGVDAKTRKAQENL
-45 RKLAEENL
+45 RKLADTDVS
-53 AGKNVAFLDR
+53 GKNISF
-63 LKKAIGDSTKEAKE
+63 LKKIQNALGDTSAEAKE
-77 LQVVFEAIRSIRGG
+77 LQAVLGVIGKTKGGWKGITEDLNIGKLQQYAKLVRELEFALTNIESKKGLSDSGFNLQSTIYQSREAIDAIA
-91 FSSLNW
+91 SLQNH
-97 SVGAKSLKEYSGI
+97 LKFA
-110 IMKINDALDKLYTR
+110 DAP
-124 GLTASGDKMWG
+124 TASGLKAIRQELQGLINEGTSLIHSPIKNYMQIDKW
-135 SATGA
+135 
-140 LKVLEGISKIKEEG
+140 
-154 NFFFENFFK
+154 
-163 TDKAKAGLEDLQ
+163 
-175 REIIKLQKEGMGL
+175 
-188 LNKRT
+188 LNT
-193 LDTEGLA
+193 LDGKVTDIEYKYIVATQGVSKETNA
-200 WAAGL
+200 VADAG
-205 DDKIY
+205 K
-210 KLHRAYS
+210 RA
-217 VLRDDEEKL
+217 
-226 LATTEKK
+226 
-233 KPVWKQD
+233 
-240 EEQAKKNAE
+240 EEQTKKNAE
-249 AVNVQTNALKKQEEQ
+249 AVNEQTNALKKQEEQ
-264 LKATSAA
+264 LKATTAA
-271 QKEKNA
+271 QKEKSAAESKTA
-277 TENKAVAAPKIQ
+277 TAPKIQ
-289 PFVEDKGLDKM
+289 PFVENKGLNKM
-300 LNDVTAAREKDAAAT
+300 LNEATVAREKDVAAT
-315 QTQIAYTKILNEV
+315 QAQTSYQLKLNEA

-334 KASTFLGV
+334 KASAVIGV

-353 LNEANAAIE
+353 LNAANVAIE
-362 KMNKARAAA
+362 KVNKERAKA
-371 MVKEGKDFNPANYPD
+371 MKDQGKAFNPNDFPD
-386 PTPRI
+386 PTPRL

-425 IKEAAKLVENFRNKL
+425 IENATRLIENFRNRL
-440 LALQNDKYLTG
+440 LSLQDKMFGTG
-451 ADDAHILGAY
+451 ADNAHVLGMY
-461 RKTLAMTLKDVDAII
+461 GKTLAMTLKDVDAII

-579 REKAKAVAQEREFAV
+579 REKAKAVATDRNLETMEARYRRLQELMSEVSRKIRELNDSAKRGFKVGADTSRVGSAISRLFEMRDKFNNADIGSKNAV
-594 ASKLSAK
+594 A
-601 DKEAELK
+601 ELVSEYK
-608 ALSDYT
+608 
-614 KRYMTLVEEKR
+614 
-625 KVAEKAG
+625 
-632 ISPFFKNDNGLKNI
+632 ILKNEIGNAKSEQDKLNNAITRANKKQDRKNERQEARDNKQRLSEI
-646 KAEIDTLLERLGRVR
+646 KA
-661 EDITLYQHAIG
+661 A
-672 SGTKEGI
+672 
-679 SFGQQGLKEANTEA
+679 EA
-693 EKLMRSITNL
+693 
-703 QNVYDTLRV
+703 
-712 SQVNVKDLIGQ
+712 
-723 TPQKQRQD
+723 
-731 DIQRRMSD
+731 
-739 YYSKLE
+739 
-745 KDSAQAAK
+745 
-753 DAAKAE
+753 
-759 RERASAEKQRQNEL
+759 
-773 RNTERRYDSLGNKVR
+773 RYDSLGNKVR
-788 QLRAEFSRGI
+788 SLRREFSRGI
-798 SLGANTDKSYEEIR
+798 SLGADVSKAEAEIH
-812 RLLSMMRV
+812 RLIDIMRY
-820 LRALQGSLSSTDWR
+820 LRQMRTWLVEGQNVVGRIGS
-834 EHIGRLGNYGA
+834 IGT
-845 GHDATIANRALQ
+845 GHDATQAGRALQ

-1372 QTANEI
+1372 QTTNEI

-1761 GPKKDSALESL
+1761 GPKKDSALKSL

-1820 MESLEAMMPGNSFW
+1820 MESLEAMMPGRGFW

-1853 QYSEVDKVEWERV
+1853 QYSEIDKVEWERV

-1933 DAKALYKE
+1933 DAKVLYKD

-2079 LNKLSSGKKTFF
+2079 LNKLSSGKKNFF
-2091 KDGLSGLADRKV
+2091 NSGLSGVAEQRVKN
-2103 EKANEK
+2103 ANEK

-2114 ALQQEGQREAQ
+2114 ALKQEGERMQQE
-2125 EATTAMLDAIANS
+2125 ANTELI
-2138 DWKAVGEA
+2138 EA
-2146 FEKLVKA
+2146 FSNLDFDAVDEIVAKMLEGHEKEEKGDAKLKQGQKEAKAA
-2153 NEKAKNGENKLNKG
+2153 NEF
-2167 KEEAAS
+2167 KESMANVSAAAS
-2173 ANKFKEAMTSASK
+2173 KINE
-2186 VVEKFNANIQSI
+2186 NIQSI

-2210 ALGVDTESDGWQDAT
+2210 ALGVDTENDGWQDAT
-2225 AFFESLSG
+2225 AFFNSLGG
-2233 VSGSI
+2233 VSSSI
-2238 SNIVTSGMQGNIG
+2238 SNTMSGNVGGVLQGF
-2251 GIIQGAVGIFT
+2251 VGIFT
-2262 SPFKAFAAAHDAKQ
+2262 SPFKAFAAAHDAKL

-2291 RMRNDIKSAIENT
+2291 RLRNDVKTAIENT

-2454 VKNLTK
+2454 VKDLTK
-2460 NIVSQKVMEA
+2460 NIVSQKVMEV

-2480 EIIKKKGKLEPE
+2480 EIIKQKGKLEPE

-2533 VTNGIK
+2533 VTNGIT

>member
-6 VGSLWMSLGI
+6 VGNLWMSLGL
-16 KDAVSKELNRIADSM
+16 KETVSKELNKIADGM
-31 TGVDAKTKKAQESM
+31 TGVDAKTRKAQENL
-45 RKLAEENL
+45 RKLADTDVS
-53 AGKNVAFLDR
+53 GKNISF
-63 LKKAIGDSTKEAKE
+63 LKKIQNALGDTSAEAKE
-77 LQVVFEAIRSIRGG
+77 LQAVLGVIGKTKGGWKGITEDLNIGKLQQYAKLVRELEFALTNIESKKGLSDSGFNLQSTIYQSREAIDAIA
-91 FSSLNW
+91 SLQNH
-97 SVGAKSLKEYSGI
+97 LKFA
-110 IMKINDALDKLYTR
+110 DAP
-124 GLTASGDKMWG
+124 TASGLKAIRQELQGLINEGTSLIQSPIKNYTQIDKW
-135 SATGA
+135 
-140 LKVLEGISKIKEEG
+140 
-154 NFFFENFFK
+154 
-163 TDKAKAGLEDLQ
+163 
-175 REIIKLQKEGMGL
+175 
-188 LNKRT
+188 LNT
-193 LDTEGLA
+193 LDGKVTDIEYKYIVATQGVSKETNA
-200 WAAGL
+200 VADAG
-205 DDKIY
+205 K
-210 KLHRAYS
+210 RA
-217 VLRDDEEKL
+217 
-226 LATTEKK
+226 
-233 KPVWKQD
+233 
-240 EEQAKKNAE
+240 EEQTKKNAE
-249 AVNVQTNALKKQEEQ
+249 AVNEQTNALKKQEEQ

-271 QKEKNA
+271 QKEKSAAESKAA
-277 TENKAVAAPKIQ
+277 TAPKMQ

-334 KASTFLGV
+334 KASTLLGV

-362 KMNKARAAA
+362 KINKARAAA
-371 MVKEGKDFNPANYPD
+371 MVREDFNPANYPD

-425 IKEAAKLVENFRNKL
+425 IKEAARLVENFRNKL

-461 RKTLAMTLKDVDAII
+461 RKTLAMTLKDIDAII

-568 NKASTAMQAYG
+568 NKASTAMQTYG
-579 REKAKAVAQEREFAV
+579 REKAKAVASDRNLETMEARYRRLQELISEVNRKIRELNDSAKQGFKVGADTSRVGSAISRLFEMRDKFNNADIGSKNAV
-594 ASKLSAK
+594 A
-601 DKEAELK
+601 ELVSEYK
-608 ALSDYT
+608 
-614 KRYMTLVEEKR
+614 
-625 KVAEKAG
+625 
-632 ISPFFKNDNGLKNI
+632 ILKNEIGNAKSEQDKLNNAITRANKKQDRKNERQEARDNKQRLSEI
-646 KAEIDTLLERLGRVR
+646 KA
-661 EDITLYQHAIG
+661 A
-672 SGTKEGI
+672 
-679 SFGQQGLKEANTEA
+679 EA
-693 EKLMRSITNL
+693 
-703 QNVYDTLRV
+703 
-712 SQVNVKDLIGQ
+712 
-723 TPQKQRQD
+723 
-731 DIQRRMSD
+731 
-739 YYSKLE
+739 
-745 KDSAQAAK
+745 
-753 DAAKAE
+753 
-759 RERASAEKQRQNEL
+759 
-773 RNTERRYDSLGNKVR
+773 RYDSLGNKVR
-788 QLRAEFSRGI
+788 ALRREFSRGI
-798 SLGANTDKSYEEIR
+798 SLGADVSKAEAEIH
-812 RLLSMMRV
+812 RLIDIMRY
-820 LRALQGSLSSTDWR
+820 LRQMRIELTAGNMNVVGRIGS
-834 EHIGRLGNYGA
+834 IGT
-845 GHDATIANRALQ
+845 GHDATQAGRALQ

-1597 IAPTIATKIRS
+1597 VAPTIATKIRS

-1677 MPLGVGDPETQ
+1677 IPLGVGDPEIQ

-1754 AKKDKNK
+1754 AKKDKNKNK

-1933 DAKALYKE
+1933 DAKVLYKD

-2079 LNKLSSGKKTFF
+2079 LNKLSSGKKNFF
-2091 KDGLSGLADRKV
+2091 NSGLSGVAEQRVKN
-2103 EKANEK
+2103 ANEK

-2114 ALQQEGQREAQ
+2114 ALKQEGERMQQE
-2125 EATTAMLDAIANS
+2125 ANTELI
-2138 DWKAVGEA
+2138 EA
-2146 FEKLVKA
+2146 FSNLDFDAVDEIVAKMLEGNEKEEKGDAKLKQGQKEAKAA
-2153 NEKAKNGENKLNKG
+2153 NEF
-2167 KEEAAS
+2167 KESMANVSAAAS
-2173 ANKFKEAMTSASK
+2173 KINE
-2186 VVEKFNANIQSI
+2186 NIQSI

-2210 ALGVDTESDGWQDAT
+2210 ALGVDTENDGWQDAT
-2225 AFFESLSG
+2225 AFFNSLGG
-2233 VSGSI
+2233 VSSSI
-2238 SNIVTSGMQGNIG
+2238 SNMVTSAMSGNVGGVLQGF
-2251 GIIQGAVGIFT
+2251 VGIFT
-2262 SPFKAFAAAHDAKQ
+2262 SPFKAFAAAHDAKL

-2291 RMRNDIKSAIENT
+2291 RLRNDVKTAIENT

-2329 KAARGESKK
+2329 KAAIGESKK

-2454 VKNLTK
+2454 VKDLTK
-2460 NIVSQKVMEA
+2460 NIVSQKVMEV

-2480 EIIKKKGKLEPE
+2480 EIIKQKGKLEPE

>member
-6 VGSLWMSLGI
+6 VGSLWMSLGL
-16 KDAVSKELNRIADSM
+16 KETVSKELNKIADGM
-31 TGVDAKTKKAQESM
+31 TGVDAKTRKAQENL
-45 RKLAEENL
+45 RKLADTDVS
-53 AGKNVAFLDR
+53 GKNISF
-63 LKKAIGDSTKEAKE
+63 LKKIQNALGDTSAEAKE
-77 LQVVFEAIRSIRGG
+77 LQAVLGVIGKTKGGWKGITEDLNIGKLQQYAKLVRELEFALTNIESKKGLSDSGFNLQSTIYQSREAIDAIA
-91 FSSLNW
+91 SLQNH
-97 SVGAKSLKEYSGI
+97 LKFA
-110 IMKINDALDKLYTR
+110 DAP
-124 GLTASGDKMWG
+124 TASGLKAIRQELQGLINEGTSLIHSPIKNYMQIDKW
-135 SATGA
+135 
-140 LKVLEGISKIKEEG
+140 
-154 NFFFENFFK
+154 
-163 TDKAKAGLEDLQ
+163 
-175 REIIKLQKEGMGL
+175 
-188 LNKRT
+188 LNT
-193 LDTEGLA
+193 LDGKVTDIEYKYIVATQGVSKETNA
-200 WAAGL
+200 VADAG
-205 DDKIY
+205 K
-210 KLHRAYS
+210 RA
-217 VLRDDEEKL
+217 
-226 LATTEKK
+226 
-233 KPVWKQD
+233 
-240 EEQAKKNAE
+240 EEQTKKNAE
-249 AVNVQTNALKKQEEQ
+249 AVNEQTNALKKQEEQ
-264 LKATSAA
+264 LKATTAA
-271 QKEKNA
+271 QKEKSAAESKTA
-277 TENKAVAAPKIQ
+277 TAPKIQ
-289 PFVEDKGLDKM
+289 PFVENKGLNKM
-300 LNDVTAAREKDAAAT
+300 LNEATAAREKDVAAT
-315 QTQIAYTKILNEV
+315 QAQTSYQLKLNEA

-334 KASTFLGV
+334 KASAVIGV

-353 LNEANAAIE
+353 LNAANVAIE
-362 KMNKARAAA
+362 KVNKERAKA
-371 MVKEGKDFNPANYPD
+371 MKDQGKAFNPNDFPD
-386 PTPRI
+386 PTPRL

-425 IKEAAKLVENFRNKL
+425 IENATRLIENFRNRL
-440 LALQNDKYLTG
+440 LSLQDKMFGTG
-451 ADDAHILGAY
+451 ADNAHVLGMY
-461 RKTLAMTLKDVDAII
+461 GKTLAMTLKDVDAII

-579 REKAKAVAQEREFAV
+579 REKAKAVATDRNLETMEARYRRLQELMSEVSRKIRELNDSAKRGFKVGADTSRVGSAISRLFEMRDKFNNADIGSKNAV
-594 ASKLSAK
+594 A
-601 DKEAELK
+601 ELVSEYK
-608 ALSDYT
+608 
-614 KRYMTLVEEKR
+614 
-625 KVAEKAG
+625 
-632 ISPFFKNDNGLKNI
+632 ILKNEIGNAKSEQDKLNNAITRANKKQDRKNESQEARDNKQRLSEI
-646 KAEIDTLLERLGRVR
+646 KA
-661 EDITLYQHAIG
+661 A
-672 SGTKEGI
+672 
-679 SFGQQGLKEANTEA
+679 EA
-693 EKLMRSITNL
+693 
-703 QNVYDTLRV
+703 
-712 SQVNVKDLIGQ
+712 
-723 TPQKQRQD
+723 
-731 DIQRRMSD
+731 
-739 YYSKLE
+739 
-745 KDSAQAAK
+745 
-753 DAAKAE
+753 
-759 RERASAEKQRQNEL
+759 
-773 RNTERRYDSLGNKVR
+773 RYDSLGNKVR
-788 QLRAEFSRGI
+788 SLRREFSRGI
-798 SLGANTDKSYEEIR
+798 SLGADVSKAEAEIH
-812 RLLSMMRV
+812 RLIDIMRY
-820 LRALQGSLSSTDWR
+820 LRQMRTWLVEGQNVVGRIGS
-834 EHIGRLGNYGA
+834 IGT
-845 GHDATIANRALQ
+845 GHDATQAGRALQ

-1372 QTANEI
+1372 QTTNEI

-1761 GPKKDSALESL
+1761 GPKKDSALKSL

-1820 MESLEAMMPGNSFW
+1820 MESLEAMMPGRGFW

-1853 QYSEVDKVEWERV
+1853 QYSEIDKVEWERV

-1933 DAKALYKE
+1933 DAKVLYKD

-2079 LNKLSSGKKTFF
+2079 LNKLSSGKKNFF
-2091 KDGLSGLADRKV
+2091 NSGLSGVAEQRVKN
-2103 EKANEK
+2103 ANEK

-2114 ALQQEGQREAQ
+2114 ALKQEGERMQQE
-2125 EATTAMLDAIANS
+2125 ANTELI
-2138 DWKAVGEA
+2138 EA
-2146 FEKLVKA
+2146 FSNLDFDAVDEIVAKMLEGHEKEEKGDAKLKQGQKEAKAA
-2153 NEKAKNGENKLNKG
+2153 NEF
-2167 KEEAAS
+2167 KESMANVSAAAS
-2173 ANKFKEAMTSASK
+2173 KINE
-2186 VVEKFNANIQSI
+2186 NIQSI

-2210 ALGVDTESDGWQDAT
+2210 ALGVDTENDGWQDAT
-2225 AFFESLSG
+2225 AFFNSLGG
-2233 VSGSI
+2233 VSSSI
-2238 SNIVTSGMQGNIG
+2238 SNMVTSAMSGNVGGVLQGF
-2251 GIIQGAVGIFT
+2251 VGIFT
-2262 SPFKAFAAAHDAKQ
+2262 SPFKAFAAAHDAKL

-2291 RMRNDIKSAIENT
+2291 RLRNDVKTAIENT

-2454 VKNLTK
+2454 VKDLTK
-2460 NIVSQKVMEA
+2460 NIVSQKVMEV

-2480 EIIKKKGKLEPE
+2480 EIIKQKGKLEPE

-2533 VTNGIK
+2533 VTNGIT

>member
-1 MADGN
+1 MASGN
-6 VGSLWMSLGI
+6 LGDLWFQLGI
-16 KDAVSKELNRIADSM
+16 KDNTHKALNSMLKDVQRLEGMINSLNYSINKEQDPKKKKEMKEQLSNALNYLHLLQKVNIELNKISGIKNVNAGINTGELDRAKKALMDFRNELINLQSGKTAG
-31 TGVDAKTKKAQESM
+31 GVDNAFMSAYNQKFRNLITDVRQIEKAFDKENTLSASKNNAARLNRELETTKN
-45 RKLAEENL
+45 KLAEIQSLQSRGVRNRIDTTALLSGGNTLRGVKRRMEAMLADDNL
-53 AGKNVAFLDR
+53 LAN
-63 LKKAIGDSTKEAKE
+63 
-77 LQVVFEAIRSIRGG
+77 
-91 FSSLNW
+91 
-97 SVGAKSLKEYSGI
+97 GAKVKSLLSDIAYAYTKATGKVQEYKRAASETASVDSAFS
-110 IMKINDALDKLYTR
+110 KQKLAVEQINTILSNIDKLKGKSLEIGTDTSK
-124 GLTASGDKMWG
+124 LTAVRGEIERIKTTIESFSGK
-135 SATGA
+135 
-140 LKVLEGISKIKEEG
+140 
-154 NFFFENFFK
+154 
-163 TDKAKAGLEDLQ
+163 Q
-175 REIIKLQKEGMGL
+175 L
-188 LNKRT
+188 LNKGFGDALNELQLWKERVNRT
-193 LDTEGLA
+193 LKDQSGA
-200 WAAGL
+200 NQSA
-205 DDKIY
+205 
-210 KLHRAYS
+210 
-217 VLRDDEEKL
+217 
-226 LATTEKK
+226 
-233 KPVWKQD
+233 
-240 EEQAKKNAE
+240 
-249 AVNVQTNALKKQEEQ
+249 
-264 LKATSAA
+264 KATDRNL
-271 QKEKNA
+271 E
-277 TENKAVAAPKIQ
+277 TME
-289 PFVEDKGLDKM
+289 
-300 LNDVTAAREKDAAAT
+300 AR
-315 QTQIAYTKILNEV
+315 Y
-328 LDAFKG
+328 
-334 KASTFLGV
+334 
-342 KDDSGRKYVDI
+342 R
-353 LNEANAAIE
+353 
-362 KMNKARAAA
+362 R
-371 MVKEGKDFNPANYPD
+371 
-386 PTPRI
+386 
-391 KKALEYLSLL
+391 L
-401 QRIDIAQKHISEV
+401 QELISEV
-414 KAANPNVDTKN
+414 SRK
-425 IKEAAKLVENFRNKL
+425 IREL
-440 LALQNDKYLTG
+440 NDSARQGIRVG
-451 ADDAHILGAY
+451 ADTSRAESAIS
-461 RKTLAMTLKDVDAII
+461 RLAEMRDKFNNADI
-476 GKLQKPNPLS
+476 G
-486 DLDGNFSKLDARI
+486 SK
-499 DAVREK
+499 
-505 LAKLRDL
+505 
-512 MNEGTQKGYNTSMF
+512 N
-526 GERIS
+526 
-531 GLGGVVARMEAAMS
+531 
-545 NKNGELANVDK
+545 
-556 MKQLFSDISVEL
+556 
-568 NKASTAMQAYG
+568 
-579 REKAKAVAQEREFAV
+579 AVA
-594 ASKLSAK
+594 
-601 DKEAELK
+601 ELVSEYK
-608 ALSDYT
+608 
-614 KRYMTLVEEKR
+614 
-625 KVAEKAG
+625 
-632 ISPFFKNDNGLKNI
+632 ILKNEIGNAKSEQDKLNNAITRANKKQDRKNERQEARENKQRLSEI
-646 KAEIDTLLERLGRVR
+646 KA
-661 EDITLYQHAIG
+661 
-672 SGTKEGI
+672 
-679 SFGQQGLKEANTEA
+679 TEA
-693 EKLMRSITNL
+693 
-703 QNVYDTLRV
+703 
-712 SQVNVKDLIGQ
+712 
-723 TPQKQRQD
+723 
-731 DIQRRMSD
+731 
-739 YYSKLE
+739 
-745 KDSAQAAK
+745 
-753 DAAKAE
+753 
-759 RERASAEKQRQNEL
+759 
-773 RNTERRYDSLGNKVR
+773 RYDSLGNKVR
-788 QLRAEFSRGI
+788 ALRREFSRGI
-798 SLGANTDKSYEEIR
+798 SLGADVSKAEAEIH
-812 RLLSMMRV
+812 RLIHLMRYFKIMHGELKAGNMSEV
-820 LRALQGSLSSTDWR
+820 GR
-834 EHIGRLGNYGA
+834 IGNIGT
-845 GHDATIANRALQ
+845 GHDTTLAGRVLQ

-1097 QFYNMQLVLSETLLG
+1097 QFYNMQLVFSETLLG

-1184 LSGKAS
+1184 LSGKSS
-1190 MASDIQKKV
+1190 MAADVQKKV

-1358 YMYTKSADLTNRIN
+1358 YMYTKSADLTNKIN

-1398 SGGDIKEV
+1398 AGGDIKEV

-1550 NIFASMEIPESRAN
+1550 NIFASMEIPESRAS

-1597 IAPTIATKIRS
+1597 VAPTIATKIRS

-1702 SWTKAREAANADVAA
+1702 SWTKAREAANDDVAA

-1933 DAKALYKE
+1933 DAKVLYKD

-2079 LNKLSSGKKTFF
+2079 LNKLSSGKKNFF
-2091 KDGLSGLADRKV
+2091 NSGLSGVAEQRVKN
-2103 EKANEK
+2103 ANEK

-2114 ALQQEGQREAQ
+2114 ALKQEGERMQQE
-2125 EATTAMLDAIANS
+2125 ANTELI
-2138 DWKAVGEA
+2138 EA
-2146 FEKLVKA
+2146 FSNLDFDAVDEIVAKMLEGNEKEEKGDAKLKQGQKEAKAA
-2153 NEKAKNGENKLNKG
+2153 NEF
-2167 KEEAAS
+2167 KESMANVSAAAS
-2173 ANKFKEAMTSASK
+2173 KINE
-2186 VVEKFNANIQSI
+2186 NIQSI

-2225 AFFESLSG
+2225 AFFNSLGG
-2233 VSGSI
+2233 VSNSI
-2238 SNIVTSGMQGNIG
+2238 SNAVTSAMSGNVGGVLQGV
-2251 GIIQGAVGIFT
+2251 VGIFT
-2262 SPFKAFAAAHDAKQ
+2262 SPFKAFAAAHDAKL

-2291 RMRNDIKSAIENT
+2291 RLRNDVKTAIENT

-2454 VKNLTK
+2454 VKDLTK

>member
-6 VGSLWMSLGI
+6 LGDLWFQLGI
-16 KDAVSKELNRIADSM
+16 KDNTHKALNSMLKDVQRLEGMINSLNQKISDVNTDAKDSKKMKAQLSNALNYLHLLQKVNIELNKISGIKNVNAGINTGELDRAKKALMDFRNELINLQSGKTAG
-31 TGVDAKTKKAQESM
+31 GVDNAFMSAYNAKFRNLITDVRQIEKAFDKENTLSASKNNAARLNRELETTKN
-45 RKLAEENL
+45 KLAEIQSLQSRGVRNGIDTTALLSGGNTLRGVKRRMETMLADDNL
-53 AGKNVAFLDR
+53 LANGAKVKSLLSDIAYAYT
-63 LKKAIGDSTKEAKE
+63 KAIGKVQEYKRAASETASVDSA
-77 LQVVFEAIRSIRGG
+77 
-91 FSSLNW
+91 FSKQKLAVEQINTILSNIDKLK
-97 SVGAKSLKEYSGI
+97 GKSLEIGTDTSK
-110 IMKINDALDKLYTR
+110 
-124 GLTASGDKMWG
+124 LTAVRGEIERIKTTIESFSGK
-135 SATGA
+135 
-140 LKVLEGISKIKEEG
+140 
-154 NFFFENFFK
+154 
-163 TDKAKAGLEDLQ
+163 Q
-175 REIIKLQKEGMGL
+175 L
-188 LNKRT
+188 LNKGFGDALNELQLWKERVNRT
-193 LDTEGLA
+193 LKDQSGA
-200 WAAGL
+200 NQSA
-205 DDKIY
+205 
-210 KLHRAYS
+210 
-217 VLRDDEEKL
+217 
-226 LATTEKK
+226 
-233 KPVWKQD
+233 
-240 EEQAKKNAE
+240 
-249 AVNVQTNALKKQEEQ
+249 
-264 LKATSAA
+264 KATDRNL
-271 QKEKNA
+271 E
-277 TENKAVAAPKIQ
+277 TME
-289 PFVEDKGLDKM
+289 
-300 LNDVTAAREKDAAAT
+300 AR
-315 QTQIAYTKILNEV
+315 Y
-328 LDAFKG
+328 
-334 KASTFLGV
+334 
-342 KDDSGRKYVDI
+342 R
-353 LNEANAAIE
+353 
-362 KMNKARAAA
+362 R
-371 MVKEGKDFNPANYPD
+371 
-386 PTPRI
+386 
-391 KKALEYLSLL
+391 L
-401 QRIDIAQKHISEV
+401 QELISEV
-414 KAANPNVDTKN
+414 TRKIRELNDSARQGIRVGADTSRVGSAISRLFEMRDKFNNADIGSKNAVAELVSEYKILKNEIGNAKSEQDKLNNAITRANKKQDRKNERQEARDNKQRLSEIKAA
-425 IKEAAKLVENFRNKL
+425 EA
-440 LALQNDKYLTG
+440 
-451 ADDAHILGAY
+451 
-461 RKTLAMTLKDVDAII
+461 
-476 GKLQKPNPLS
+476 
-486 DLDGNFSKLDARI
+486 
-499 DAVREK
+499 
-505 LAKLRDL
+505 
-512 MNEGTQKGYNTSMF
+512 
-526 GERIS
+526 
-531 GLGGVVARMEAAMS
+531 
-545 NKNGELANVDK
+545 
-556 MKQLFSDISVEL
+556 
-568 NKASTAMQAYG
+568 
-579 REKAKAVAQEREFAV
+579 
-594 ASKLSAK
+594 
-601 DKEAELK
+601 
-608 ALSDYT
+608 
-614 KRYMTLVEEKR
+614 
-625 KVAEKAG
+625 
-632 ISPFFKNDNGLKNI
+632 
-646 KAEIDTLLERLGRVR
+646 
-661 EDITLYQHAIG
+661 
-672 SGTKEGI
+672 
-679 SFGQQGLKEANTEA
+679 
-693 EKLMRSITNL
+693 
-703 QNVYDTLRV
+703 
-712 SQVNVKDLIGQ
+712 
-723 TPQKQRQD
+723 
-731 DIQRRMSD
+731 
-739 YYSKLE
+739 
-745 KDSAQAAK
+745 
-753 DAAKAE
+753 
-759 RERASAEKQRQNEL
+759 
-773 RNTERRYDSLGNKVR
+773 RYDSLGNKVR
-788 QLRAEFSRGI
+788 ALRREFSRGI
-798 SLGANTDKSYEEIR
+798 SLGADVSKAEAEIH
-812 RLLSMMRV
+812 RLIDIMRY
-820 LRALQGSLSSTDWR
+820 LRQMRIELAAGNMNVVGRIGS
-834 EHIGRLGNYGA
+834 IGT
-845 GHDATIANRALQ
+845 GHDATQAGRALQ

-1055 EYYSKREGRK
+1055 EYYSKREGRN
-1065 VSTSEVK
+1065 VSTSEIK
-1072 TRISGRGVDFEDVK
+1072 TRISERGVDFEDVK

-1190 MASDIQKKV
+1190 MASDVQKKV

-1398 SGGDIKEV
+1398 AGGDIKEV

-1467 NYSDFSGAITRSNR
+1467 NYSDFSGAIIRSSK

-1486 EKTTAQ
+1486 EKTTAE
-1492 NMSDKGMDFASA
+1492 NMSDNGMDFASA
-1504 RSAAWKGLQPY
+1504 RSAAWKDLQPY
-1515 QKGDMVNPIK
+1515 QRSDMVNPIK

-1564 MIRASVLQ
+1564 TIRASVLQ

-1583 QEEAKNKLSDLLDS
+1583 QEEAKNKLGDLIDS
-1597 IAPTIATKIRS
+1597 VAPVIATKIRS

-1616 KAKVE
+1616 KAKVK

-1626 AKRGLTGQYPEFEKA
+1626 AKKGITGQYPEFEEA

-1665 DVQNELLGNLPK
+1665 DVQNELLNNLPK
-1677 MPLGVGDPETQ
+1677 IPLGVGDPETQ
-1688 AKKQKFAQSWGKEG
+1688 EKKQKLAQSWGKEG
-1702 SWTKAREAANADVAA
+1702 SWTKAREAANADVNA

-1820 MESLEAMMPGNSFW
+1820 MESLEAMMPGRGFW

-1841 FRTQVNREKAEW
+1841 FHTQVNREKAEW
-1853 QYSEVDKVEWERV
+1853 QYSEIDKVEWERV

-1933 DAKALYKE
+1933 DAKVLYKD

-2079 LNKLSSGKKTFF
+2079 LNKLSSGKKNFF
-2091 KDGLSGLADRKV
+2091 NSGLSGVAEQRVKN
-2103 EKANEK
+2103 ANEK

-2114 ALQQEGQREAQ
+2114 ALKQEGERMQQE
-2125 EATTAMLDAIANS
+2125 ANTELI
-2138 DWKAVGEA
+2138 EA
-2146 FEKLVKA
+2146 FSNLDFDAVDEIVAKMLEGHEKEEKGDAKLKQGQKEAKAA
-2153 NEKAKNGENKLNKG
+2153 NEF
-2167 KEEAAS
+2167 KESMANVSVAAS
-2173 ANKFKEAMTSASK
+2173 KINE
-2186 VVEKFNANIQSI
+2186 NIQSI

-2225 AFFESLSG
+2225 AFFNSLGG
-2233 VSGSI
+2233 VSSSI
-2238 SNIVTSGMQGNIG
+2238 SNMVTSAMSGNVGGVLQGV
-2251 GIIQGAVGIFT
+2251 VGIFT
-2262 SPFKAFAAAHDAKQ
+2262 SPFKAFAAAHDAKL

-2291 RMRNDIKSAIENT
+2291 RLRNDVKTAIENT

-2454 VKNLTK
+2454 VKDLTK
-2460 NIVSQKVMEA
+2460 NIISQKIMEA

-2480 EIIKKKGKLEPE
+2480 EIIKQKGKLEPE
-2492 DVVKVADDLYNGTNN
+2492 DVVKVAEDLYNGTND
-2507 AAENITAILERLKN
+2507 AAENITAILEYLKSK
-2521 MGLDLSENGDGS
+2521 GLDFTENGDGS

>member
-6 VGSLWMSLGI
+6 VGNLWMSLGL
-16 KDAVSKELNRIADSM
+16 KDAVSKELKKMADNM
-31 TGVDAKTKKAQESM
+31 EVVDAKTKRAQEQL
-45 RKLAEENL
+45 RKLAETD
-53 AGKNVAFLDR
+53 ASGKGVAFLDK
-63 LKKAIGDSTKEAKE
+63 LKKAIGSSTKEAKE
-77 LQVVFEAIRSIRGG
+77 LQAIFDAIRNIRGG
-91 FSSLNW
+91 F
-97 SVGAKSLKEYSGI
+97 GALTGDFGKANLQSYTDILKEIRSSMGKISFGGMSG
-110 IMKINDALDKLYTR
+110 M
-124 GLTASGDKMWG
+124 G
-135 SATGA
+135 
-140 LKVLEGISKIKEEG
+140 EGIYAKIEAVRSAINGINKITNET
-154 NFFFENFFK
+154 FRLW
-163 TDKAKAGLEDLQ
+163 DSVPRSSPKAKAEFNNIREQLAEIKNAGLGYLKSGDFS
-175 REIIKLQKEGMGL
+175 KAY
-188 LNKRT
+188 
-193 LDTEGLA
+193 A
-200 WAAGL
+200 WANGL
-205 DDKIY
+205 DEQIGKISSSY
-210 KLHRAYS
+210 EKFLASEKS
-217 VLRDDEEKL
+217 VVESLRREEGQSRKTTD
-226 LATTEKK
+226 ATNE
-233 KPVWKQD
+233 
-240 EEQAKKNAE
+240 
-249 AVNVQTNALKKQEEQ
+249 QTNALKKQEEQ
-264 LKATSAA
+264 LKATTAA

-277 TENKAVAAPKIQ
+277 TENKAAAAPKMQ

-334 KASTFLGV
+334 KASTLLGV

-362 KMNKARAAA
+362 KINRARAKA
-371 MVKEGKDFNPANYPD
+371 MKDEGKDFNPANYPD

-526 GERIS
+526 GEHIS

-661 EDITLYQHAIG
+661 ENITLYQHAIG
-672 SGTKEGI
+672 TGTKEGI

-759 RERASAEKQRQNEL
+759 RERAAAEKQRQNEL

-788 QLRAEFSRGI
+788 ALRREFSRGI
-798 SLGANTDKSYEEIR
+798 SLGADVSKAEAEIH
-812 RLLSMMRV
+812 RLIDIMRY
-820 LRALQGSLSSTDWR
+820 LRQMRTWLVEGQNVVGRIGS
-834 EHIGRLGNYGA
+834 IGT
-845 GHDATIANRALQ
+845 GHDATQAGRALQ
-857 DQRAINAAQEKTN
+857 DQRAINAAQEKAN
-870 REKEKSIDLERKH
+870 REKEKSIDLERAH
-883 QQEIANSAAKVRSDL
+883 QQEVAKTAAKVRGDL
-898 VRAFEQAK
+898 AKAFEQAK
-906 NSAGG
+906 NHSLGM
-911 LNSTMQDLKS
+911 NSTLQDLKS
-921 LVMQGGLVYGMQ
+921 LFLQGGLIYGAQ

-938 VIKTGGELEK
+938 IIQAGGEIEK
-948 QHIALQSILGDVQNA
+948 QHIALQSIIGDVQNA
-963 NTMFSQVKQLAL
+963 NVLFNQTKELAL
-975 QSPFTF
+975 NSPFTF
-981 SELNRDVKQLA
+981 SELNKDVKQLA
-992 AYGVEYDQ
+992 AYGVEYDE

-1046 GIPLLQKLS
+1046 GIPILQKLS
-1055 EYYSKREGRK
+1055 EYYTKKEGQK

-1072 TRISGRGVDFEDVK
+1072 SRISNRGVDFEDVK

-1097 QFYNMQLVLSETLLG
+1097 QFYNMQQVLSETLLG
-1112 RFNKLKDAW
+1112 RYNKLKDAW

-1126 EFASDSNIVGSNLKH
+1126 EFASGNNLVGSFFKTA
-1141 ILDLVTNLVQALHTM
+1141 LDGATALVQALHTL
-1156 APVVVA
+1156 ALPVGAVVA
-1162 AFSGFAL
+1162 GYAMRRAL
-1169 KRLQTSLGGGIGAAL
+1169 MGNTASSLLSTKGGLAKSALEKQLRGENLTPIERNILSTKNKITGADLRSLMISKQLNQSELARLRIAGKITQQQYLTYSAL
-1184 LSGKAS
+1184 LKQQTGMNTFGMRARRLLVQLRMMMAGMMANPMGAMRNMWSSFTTSALASFRVIRMGAKALVAS
-1190 MASDIQKKV
+1190 MWS
-1199 LLGEKTTAQELRL
+1199 
-1212 LATKKLITSED
+1212 
-1223 IKALSL
+1223 
-1229 AKAIKKVDL
+1229 AI
-1238 ERMYIN
+1238 
-1244 GQISRSIY
+1244 
-1252 KDGMTDFAGT
+1252 
-1262 GTFGSRRKLVEARQN
+1262 
-1277 GGWWNKAKAAFIGLQ
+1277 
-1292 LRTNAYFTN
+1292 
-1301 LKIQFATTGGFWR
+1301 
-1314 TFALKGM
+1314 
-1321 SAFAILTAGART
+1321 
-1333 MGATLLAAVGG
+1333 GG
-1344 LPGLIITGVTMGIS
+1344 LPGLIISGVTFGIS
-1358 YMYTKSADLTNRIN
+1358 YLISKSQELKQDMQ
-1372 QTANEI
+1372 QTMDEMK
-1378 EDRIKQLNDFL
+1378 DRIKQIDDFMRDNNVDKIVRGDNEKEIDNAIESYKDKI
-1389 RENDTAKVL
+1389 REIAPESANAF
-1398 SGGDIKEV
+1398 E
-1406 DNLIDAYKEKLKQLE
+1406 
-1421 PYNYNNLVMK
+1421 MK
-1431 ADEKQSHEERLK
+1431 ASEIESHKERLK
-1443 YLDEELKR
+1443 YLEEQLELLKEANKVAQEKSENTDLYEDLRDKTESAVKAAETLVKRSSIFGKGGVNETEKGLYEDAEKEFDKFIGQLAARYKKEFPNIVNSTQEQQAMQTMLKNFLALKGASEEATVQIRSALNRALGLEDKDMEQAFASKLMNMVDSAFPEIADRIRGHKELDEESKRKVENLMRGAVSELSIAYPKWETELQRLLAESSFEAKIQLVYDTGMIDNFDPFTERIYNNVLGSNITQWKENAEKFQELKPLLKGVNDMYTAR
-1451 LRDAEMIAKS
+1451 NNAK
-1461 KMGNRD
+1461 
-1467 NYSDFSGAITRSNR
+1467 T
-1481 NYERL
+1481 EL
-1486 EKTTAQ
+1486 EKRY
-1492 NMSDKGMDFASA
+1492 NI
-1504 RSAAWKGLQPY
+1504 WK
-1515 QKGDMVNPIK
+1515 
-1525 KVILKQFGDISKDET
+1525 
-1540 MRLAAMQAMS
+1540 A
-1550 NIFASMEIPESRAN
+1550 
-1564 MIRASVLQ
+1564 
-1572 AFGIGDKDSWL
+1572 
-1583 QEEAKNKLSDLLDS
+1583 EED
-1597 IAPTIATKIRS
+1597 
-1608 GQTLNEAE
+1608 
-1616 KAKVE
+1616 
-1621 ELMQD
+1621 
-1626 AKRGLTGQYPEFEKA
+1626 
-1641 LQALLDASNFEAV
+1641 
-1654 INLVFKDSKFN
+1654 
-1665 DVQNELLGNLPK
+1665 
-1677 MPLGVGDPETQ
+1677 
-1688 AKKQKFAQSWGKEG
+1688 
-1702 SWTKAREAANADVAA
+1702 A
-1717 KKKEYEAA
+1717 KKKGKGDEATRLAVKKKYEDL
-1725 KKAKSKRQ
+1725 KKAAYLGLGYDYVPEDKKSNKVPKVKG
-1733 DELKKEWQ
+1733 DKEDKK
-1741 LAEQTAKELNLFD
+1741 
-1754 AKKDKNK
+1754 
-1761 GPKKDSALESL
+1761 LETL

-1820 MESLEAMMPGNSFW
+1820 MESLEAMMPGRGFW

-1841 FRTQVNREKAEW
+1841 FHTQVNREKAEW
-1853 QYSEVDKVEWERV
+1853 QYSEIDKVEWERV

-1882 LQKELYEKTGSLDFA
+1882 LQKELYKKTGSLDFA

-1933 DAKALYKE
+1933 DAKVLYKD

-2079 LNKLSSGKKTFF
+2079 LNKLSSGKKNFF
-2091 KDGLSGLADRKV
+2091 NSGLSGVAEQRVKN
-2103 EKANEK
+2103 ANEK

-2114 ALQQEGQREAQ
+2114 ALKQEGERMQQE
-2125 EATTAMLDAIANS
+2125 ANTELI
-2138 DWKAVGEA
+2138 EA
-2146 FEKLVKA
+2146 FSNLDFDAVDEIVAKMLEGHEKEEKGDAKLKQGQKEAKAA
-2153 NEKAKNGENKLNKG
+2153 NEF
-2167 KEEAAS
+2167 KESMANVSAAAS
-2173 ANKFKEAMTSASK
+2173 KINE
-2186 VVEKFNANIQSI
+2186 NIQSI

-2210 ALGVDTESDGWQDAT
+2210 ALGVDTENDGWQDAT
-2225 AFFESLSG
+2225 AFFNSLGG
-2233 VSGSI
+2233 VSSSI
-2238 SNIVTSGMQGNIG
+2238 SNMVTSAMSGNVGGVLQGF
-2251 GIIQGAVGIFT
+2251 VGIFT
-2262 SPFKAFAAAHDAKQ
+2262 SPFKAFAAAHDAKL

-2291 RMRNDIKSAIENT
+2291 RLRNDVKTAIENT

-2454 VKNLTK
+2454 VKDLTK
-2460 NIVSQKVMEA
+2460 NIVSQKVMEV

-2480 EIIKKKGKLEPE
+2480 EIIKQKGKLEPE